1 MKRQLICLL
10 SLLLLSGATTATVA
24 KGKKSKKKAQT
35 TAPAAPAKKQSDYD
49 KLFKDKKVKTSK
61 GGMMTLH
68 LVDDQL
74 LVELPLK
81 TLGRDMMLMSSVA
94 EITDHTDS
102 YVGLSPLRPLQ
113 VKFDTINRSVVLRR
127 DRSQSVVGDN
137 SEGIRR
143 ALEQSNMPAIL
154 GSYKIKAFNA
164 DSTAVVFDMTDL
176 FIGDE
181 SLLTAIDPRSET
193 KLVLRGISFNQKK
206 DRSMLVDVAAFDDN
220 ANITSYIT
228 YDSKIGKTYNKVTTA
243 KLVRSLTLLPE
254 TPMRPRLAD
263 FRLPL
268 NVLGKYNYH
277 SGYKL
282 MDPVYFA
289 TRWRM
294 EPSDQAAYDRGETVE
309 PKEPIVFYIDTTF
322 TAQMSGAITK
332 GILEWNKCFEAI
344 GFKDAIRVK
353 PFPTPQEDPQFS
365 PQNFRYNCIN
375 YVPSLAGDSRVRTY
389 VDPRSGEILR
399 TTVMVCHN
407 MVWEMPFEIF
417 VFTAHADPSV
427 RQRYM
432 PDSTLFEHIKNHFTW
447 LTGVDCFGMSYN
459 LTSSAAFPSDSLRN
473 NPAFTQKYGTTP
485 SMLDI
490 AKYNFIA
497 PIDAVKKGYR
507 ITPTGVGEYDYHVVK
522 CLYKPIPGAKTSE
535 EELKVVEKWVDAT
548 VGNPIYR
555 YENAKDCPDC
565 GANDVGD
572 DDIKNFKYALGNLK
586 YCMENFDKWISDKDD
601 PEYLYRQGLYNYL
614 YRRYKQLLTQVAITA
629 YGVKTY
635 ERKANDPVPNYEF
648 TSYEDQK
655 EALDILYAHRYMPD
669 WVCRPELVRLMG
681 IQRERIEE
689 HKDYVQLLM
698 TATATR
704 LFVYDGQGEDHF
716 DHKRYI
722 RYMFDKLF
730 EKTRK
735 GQKLAD
741 EDFYYQTN
749 FAKTMMASSHVIDR
763 NAKFKNRGGASSTL
777 AAQIADDPSIFDF
790 SDPEACM
797 KAADEL
803 PLLYPVNDVNFGRDE
818 VSAQYGALK
827 YWPVL
832 NTQSTRQLYF
842 GILKELRNVVKPY
855 INTSDRRTREHYR
868 FIYESIN
875 RLID

>member
-1 MKRQLICLL
+1 MKRYLICLL
-10 SLLLLSGATTATVA
+10 SLLLLSGASTATFA
-24 KGKKSKKKAQT
+24 KGRKSKKKAQT
-35 TAPAAPAKKQSDYD
+35 TTAAPVKKQSEYD

-61 GGMMTLH
+61 GGIMTLH
-68 LVDDQL
+68 IVDDKL

-81 TLGRDMMLMSSVA
+81 MLNRDMMLMSSVA

-113 VKFDTINRSVVLRR
+113 VKFDTINRTVLLRR
-127 DRSQSVVGDN
+127 DRSQSVVADN
-137 SEGIRR
+137 GEEIRR
-143 ALEQSNMPAIL
+143 ALAQSNMPAIL

-176 FIGDE
+176 FIGGE

-193 KLVLRGISFNQKK
+193 KLVLRGVSFNQKK
-206 DRSMLVDVAAFDDN
+206 DRSLLTDVAAFDDN
-220 ANITSYIT
+220 ATVTSYIT

-243 KLVRSLTLLPE
+243 KLVRSLALLPE

-277 SGYKL
+277 SDYKL
-282 MDPVYFA
+282 MNPVYFA

-294 EPSDQAAYDRGETVE
+294 EPSDQAAYDRGEAVE
-309 PKEPIVFYIDTTF
+309 PKAPVVFYIDTTF
-322 TAQMSGAITK
+322 TAQMSAAITK

-344 GFKDAIRVK
+344 GFKNAIRVR
-353 PFPTPQEDPQFS
+353 PFPTPEEDPQFS

-375 YVPSLAGDSRVRTY
+375 YVPSLTGDTRVRTY

-407 MVWEMPFEIF
+407 MTWEMPFEIF

-432 PDSTLFEHIKNHFTW
+432 PDSTLFEHVKNHFTW

-459 LTSSAAFPSDSLRN
+459 LTSSAAFPSDSLRHN
-473 NPAFTQKYGTTP
+473 AAFTRKYGTTP

-497 PIDAVKKGYR
+497 PIDAVEKGFR

-522 CLYKPIPGAKTSE
+522 CLYKPVPEAKTSE
-535 EELKVVEKWVDAT
+535 EELKVIEKWVDAT
-548 VGNPIYR
+548 VGNPVYR

-572 DDIKNFKYALGNLK
+572 DDIKNFKYALENLK
-586 YCMENFDKWISDKDD
+586 YCMDNFDKWISDEDD
-601 PEYLYRQGLYNYL
+601 PEYLYRNGLYNYL
-614 YRRYKQLLTQVAITA
+614 YRRYKQVLTQVAITA

-635 ERKANDPVPNYEF
+635 ERKANDPVPSYEF
-648 TSYEDQK
+648 TPYAEQK

-669 WVCRPELVRLMG
+669 WVHRPELVRLMG

-689 HKDYVQLLM
+689 HKDYLSLLM
-698 TATATR
+698 NATATR
-704 LFVYDGQGEDHF
+704 LFVYEGQGKDHF

-735 GQKLAD
+735 GQRLAD
-741 EDFYYQTN
+741 EDFYYQMN
-749 FAKTMMASSHVIDR
+749 FAKTMMASSKMVDR
-763 NAKFKNRGGASSTL
+763 KAKYQNRSASALT
-777 AAQIADDPSIFDF
+777 AQIADDPKVLDF
-790 SDPEACM
+790 SDPEACL
-797 KAADEL
+797 KAVEEM
-803 PLLYPVNDVNFGRDE
+803 PLLYSMNDVDFGRDE

-827 YWPVL
+827 KWPVL
-832 NTQSTRQLYF
+832 NTQSTRQLYY
-842 GILKELRNVVKPY
+842 GILKELRQVVKPY
-855 INTSDRRTREHYR
+855 INSGDRRTREHYR

>member
-1 MKRQLICLL
+1 MKRYLICLL
-10 SLLLLSGATTATVA
+10 SLLLLSGASTATFA
-24 KGKKSKKKAQT
+24 KGRKSKKKAQT
-35 TAPAAPAKKQSDYD
+35 TTAAAPVKKQSEYD

-61 GGMMTLH
+61 GGIMTLH
-68 LVDDQL
+68 IVDDKL

-81 TLGRDMMLMSSVA
+81 MLNRDMMLMSSVA

-113 VKFDTINRSVVLRR
+113 VKFDTINRTVLLRR
-127 DRSQSVVGDN
+127 DRNQSVVADN
-137 SEGIRR
+137 GEEIRR
-143 ALEQSNMPAIL
+143 ALAQSNMPAIL

-176 FIGDE
+176 FIGGE

-193 KLVLRGISFNQKK
+193 KLVLRGVSFNQKK
-206 DRSMLVDVAAFDDN
+206 DRSLLTDVAAFDDN
-220 ANITSYIT
+220 ATVTSYIT

-243 KLVRSLTLLPE
+243 KLVRSLALLPE

-277 SGYKL
+277 SDYKL
-282 MDPVYFA
+282 MNPVYFA

-294 EPSDQAAYDRGETVE
+294 EPSDQAAYDRGEAVE
-309 PKEPIVFYIDTTF
+309 PKAPVVFYIDTTF
-322 TAQMSGAITK
+322 TAQMSAAITK

-344 GFKDAIRVK
+344 GFKNAIRVR
-353 PFPTPQEDPQFS
+353 PFPTPEEDPQFS

-375 YVPSLAGDSRVRTY
+375 YVPSLTGDTRVRTY

-407 MVWEMPFEIF
+407 MTWEMPFEIF

-432 PDSTLFEHIKNHFTW
+432 PDSTLFEHVKNHFTW

-459 LTSSAAFPSDSLRN
+459 LTSSAAFSSDSLRHN
-473 NPAFTQKYGTTP
+473 AAFTRKYGTTP

-497 PIDAVKKGYR
+497 PIDAVEKGFR
-507 ITPTGVGEYDYHVVK
+507 ITPTGVGEYDYHIVK
-522 CLYKPIPGAKTSE
+522 CLYKPVPEAKTSE
-535 EELKVVEKWVDAT
+535 EELKVIEKWVDAT
-548 VGNPIYR
+548 VGNPVYR

-565 GANDVGD
+565 GANDVGN
-572 DDIKNFKYALGNLK
+572 DDIKNFKYALGNLR
-586 YCMENFDKWISDKDD
+586 YCMENFDKWISDEDD
-601 PEYLYRQGLYNYL
+601 PEYLYRNGIYNYL

-635 ERKANDPVPNYEF
+635 ERKANDPVPSYEF
-648 TSYEDQK
+648 TPYAEQK
-655 EALDILYAHRYMPD
+655 EALDILYANRYMPD
-669 WVCRPELVRLMG
+669 WVQRPELVRLMG

-689 HKDYVQLLM
+689 HKDYLSLLM
-698 TATATR
+698 NATATR
-704 LFVYDGQGEDHF
+704 LFIYEGQGKDHF

-735 GQKLAD
+735 GQKLSD

-749 FAKTMMASSHVIDR
+749 FAKTMMASSKIVDR
-763 NAKFKNRGGASSTL
+763 KAKYRDGSASAL
-777 AAQIADDPSIFDF
+777 AAQIAGDPKVFDF

-797 KAADEL
+797 KALDEM
-803 PLLYPVNDVNFGRDE
+803 PLLYSTNGVDFGRDE
-818 VSAQYGALK
+818 VGAQYGALK
-827 YWPVL
+827 YWPVI
-832 NTQSTRQLYF
+832 NTQSTRQLYY
-842 GILKELRNVVKPY
+842 GILKELRQIVKPH
-855 INTSDRRTREHYR
+855 INSSDRRTREHYR
-868 FIYESIN
+868 FIYESIS

>member
-1 MKRQLICLL
+1 MKRYLICLL
-10 SLLLLSGATTATVA
+10 SLLLLSGVSTATFA

-35 TAPAAPAKKQSDYD
+35 TTAAAPAKKQSEYD
-49 KLFKDKKVKTSK
+49 KLFKDKQVKTSK
-61 GGMMTLH
+61 GGIMTLH
-68 LVDDQL
+68 IVDDKL
-74 LVELPLK
+74 FVELPLK
-81 TLGRDMMLMSSVA
+81 MLNRDMMLMSSVA

-113 VKFDTINRSVVLRR
+113 VKFDTINRTVLLRR
-127 DRSQSVVGDN
+127 DRSQSVVADN
-137 SEGIRR
+137 GEEIRR
-143 ALEQSNMPAIL
+143 ALAQSNMPAIL

-176 FIGDE
+176 FIGNE

-193 KLVLRGISFNQKK
+193 KLVLRGVSFNQKK
-206 DRSMLVDVAAFDDN
+206 DRSMLTDVAAFDDN
-220 ANITSYIT
+220 ATVTSYIT

-243 KLVRSLTLLPE
+243 KLVRSLALLPE

-277 SGYKL
+277 SDYKL

-294 EPSDQAAYDRGETVE
+294 EPSDQAAYDRGEAVE
-309 PKEPIVFYIDTTF
+309 PKAPVVFYIDTTF
-322 TAQMSGAITK
+322 TAQMSAAITK

-344 GFKDAIRVK
+344 GFKNAIRVR
-353 PFPTPQEDPQFS
+353 PFPTPEEDPQFS

-375 YVPSLAGDSRVRTY
+375 YVPSLTGDTRVRTY

-407 MVWEMPFEIF
+407 MTWEMPFEIF

-459 LTSSAAFPSDSLRN
+459 LTSSAAFSSDSLRHN
-473 NPAFTQKYGTTP
+473 AAFTRKYGTTP

-497 PIDAVKKGYR
+497 PIDAVKKGFR
-507 ITPTGVGEYDYHVVK
+507 ITPVGVGEYDYHVVK
-522 CLYKPIPGAKTSE
+522 CLYKPVPEAKTSE
-535 EELKVVEKWVDAT
+535 EELKVIEKWVDAT
-548 VGNPIYR
+548 VGNPVYR

-572 DDIKNFKYALGNLK
+572 DDIKNFKYALGNLQ
-586 YCMENFDKWISDKDD
+586 YCMENFDKWISDEDD
-601 PEYLYRQGLYNYL
+601 PEYLYRNGIYNYL

-635 ERKANDPVPNYEF
+635 ERKANDPVPSYEF
-648 TSYEDQK
+648 TPYAEQK
-655 EALDILYAHRYMPD
+655 EALDILYANRYMPD
-669 WVCRPELVRLMG
+669 WVQRPELVRLMG

-689 HKDYVQLLM
+689 HKDYLSLLM
-698 TATATR
+698 NATATR
-704 LFVYDGQGEDHF
+704 LFIYEGQGKEHF

-735 GQKLAD
+735 GQKLSD

-749 FAKTMMASSHVIDR
+749 FAKTMMLSSKIVDRKAKYRDGSAS
-763 NAKFKNRGGASSTL
+763 AL
-777 AAQIADDPSIFDF
+777 AAQIAGDPKVLDF
-790 SDPEACM
+790 SDPETCM
-797 KAADEL
+797 KTVEEM
-803 PLLYPVNDVNFGRDE
+803 PLLYSMNDVDFGRDE

-827 YWPVL
+827 KWPVI
-832 NTQSTRQLYF
+832 NTQSTRQLYY
-842 GILKELRNVVKPY
+842 GILKELRQVVMPY
-855 INTSDRRTREHYR
+855 INSSDRRTREHYR

>member
-1 MKRQLICLL
+1 MKRYLICLL
-10 SLLLLSGATTATVA
+10 SLLLLSGASTATFA
-24 KGKKSKKKAQT
+24 KGRKSKKKAQT
-35 TAPAAPAKKQSDYD
+35 TTAAAPVKKQSEYD

-61 GGMMTLH
+61 GGIMTLH
-68 LVDDQL
+68 IVDDKL

-81 TLGRDMMLMSSVA
+81 MLNRDMMLMSSVA

-113 VKFDTINRSVVLRR
+113 VKFDTINRTVLLRR
-127 DRSQSVVGDN
+127 DRSQSVVADN
-137 SEGIRR
+137 GEEIRR
-143 ALEQSNMPAIL
+143 ALAQSNMPAIL

-176 FIGDE
+176 FIGGE

-193 KLVLRGISFNQKK
+193 KLVLRGVSFNQKK
-206 DRSMLVDVAAFDDN
+206 DRSLLTDVAAFDDN
-220 ANITSYIT
+220 ATVTSYIT
-228 YDSKIGKTYNKVTTA
+228 SDSKIGKTYNKVTTA
-243 KLVRSLTLLPE
+243 KLVRSLALLPE

-277 SGYKL
+277 SDYKL
-282 MDPVYFA
+282 MTPVYFA

-294 EPSDQAAYDRGETVE
+294 EPSDQAAYDRGEAVE
-309 PKEPIVFYIDTTF
+309 PKAPVVFYIDTTF
-322 TAQMSGAITK
+322 TAQMSAAITK

-344 GFKDAIRVK
+344 GFKNAIRVR
-353 PFPTPQEDPQFS
+353 PFPTPEEDPQFS

-375 YVPSLAGDSRVRTY
+375 YVPSLTGDTRVRTY

-407 MVWEMPFEIF
+407 MTWEMPFEIF

-432 PDSTLFEHIKNHFTW
+432 PDSTLFEHVKNHFTW

-459 LTSSAAFPSDSLRN
+459 LTSSAAFPSDSLRHN
-473 NPAFTQKYGTTP
+473 AAFTRKYGTTP

-497 PIDAVKKGYR
+497 PIDAVEKGFR

-522 CLYKPIPGAKTSE
+522 CLYKPVPEAKTSE
-535 EELKVVEKWVDAT
+535 EELKVIEKWVDAT
-548 VGNPIYR
+548 VGNPVYR

-565 GANDVGD
+565 GANEVGN
-572 DDIKNFKYALGNLK
+572 DDIKNFKYALGNLR
-586 YCMENFDKWISDKDD
+586 YCMENFDKWISDEDD
-601 PEYLYRQGLYNYL
+601 PEYLYRNGIYNYL

-635 ERKANDPVPNYEF
+635 ERKANDPVPSYEF
-648 TSYEDQK
+648 TPYAEQK
-655 EALDILYAHRYMPD
+655 EALDILYANRYMPD
-669 WVCRPELVRLMG
+669 WVQRPELVRLMG

-689 HKDYVQLLM
+689 HKDYLSLLM
-698 TATATR
+698 NATATR
-704 LFVYDGQGEDHF
+704 LFIYEGQGKDHF

-735 GQKLAD
+735 GQKLSD

-749 FAKTMMASSHVIDR
+749 FAKTMMASSKIVDR
-763 NAKFKNRGGASSTL
+763 KAKYRDGSASAL
-777 AAQIADDPSIFDF
+777 AAQIAGDPKVLDF

-797 KAADEL
+797 KTVEEM
-803 PLLYPVNDVNFGRDE
+803 PLLYSMNDVDFGRDE
-818 VSAQYGALK
+818 VNAQYGALK
-827 YWPVL
+827 RWPVI
-832 NTQSTRQLYF
+832 NTQSTRQLYY
-842 GILKELRNVVKPY
+842 GILKELRQVVKPY
-855 INTSDRRTREHYR
+855 INSSDRRTREHYR

-875 RLID
+875 QLID

>member
-1 MKRQLICLL
+1 MKRYLIFLL
-10 SLLLLSGATTATVA
+10 SLLLLAGVSTSAEA
-24 KGKKSKKKAQT
+24 KGRKSKKKAAT
-35 TAPAAPAKKQSDYD
+35 EAAPVKKPTDYE
-49 KLFKDKKVKTSK
+49 KLFKDKTVRTSK

-68 LVDDQL
+68 LVDDKL

-81 TLGRDMMLMSSVA
+81 MLRRDMMLMSSVA

-127 DRSQSVVGDN
+127 DRSQSVVADN
-137 SEGIRR
+137 GAEIRR
-143 ALEQSNMPAIL
+143 ALAHSNIPAIL
-154 GSYKIKAFNA
+154 GSYEIKAYNA

-176 FIGDE
+176 FIGSE
-181 SLLTAIDPRSET
+181 SLLMAIDPRSET
-193 KLVLRGISFNQKK
+193 KLVLRGVAFNQKK
-206 DRSMLVDVAAFDDN
+206 ERSMLTDVAAFEDN
-220 ANITSYIT
+220 ATVTSYIT
-228 YDSKIGKTYNKVTTA
+228 YDSKIGKYYNKVTTA
-243 KLVRSLTLLPE
+243 KLVRSLALLPE
-254 TPMRPRLAD
+254 EPMRPRLAD
-263 FRLPL
+263 YRLPL

-277 SGYKL
+277 SDYRL
-282 MDPVYFA
+282 MNPVYFA
-289 TRWRM
+289 TRWRL
-294 EPSDQAAYDRGETVE
+294 EPSDSEAYGRGEAVE
-309 PKEPIVFYIDTTF
+309 PRKPITFYIDTTF
-322 TAQMSGAITK
+322 TAQMSAAITK

-353 PFPTPQEDPQFS
+353 PFPRPEEDPQFS

-375 YVPSLAGDSRVRTY
+375 YVPSLAGDTRVRTY

-407 MVWEMPFEIF
+407 FVWEMPFEIF

-432 PDSTLFEHIKNHFTW
+432 PDSTLFEHVKNHFTW

-473 NPAFTQKYGTTP
+473 NAAFTRKYGTTP

-497 PIDAVKKGYR
+497 PVDAVKKGYR

-522 CLYKPIPGAKTSE
+522 CLYKPIPEAKTPE
-535 EELKVVEKWVDAT
+535 EELKVIEKWVDAT

-572 DDIKNFKYALGNLK
+572 DDLKNFEYALENLR
-586 YCMENFDKWISDKDD
+586 YCMENFESWISDEDD
-601 PEYLYRQGLYNYL
+601 PEYLYRQGIYNYL
-614 YRRYKQLLTQVAITA
+614 YRRYKQLLTQVAISA

-635 ERKANDPVPNYEF
+635 EKKAGDPVPSYEF
-648 TSYEDQK
+648 MTYERQK
-655 EALDILYAHRYMPD
+655 KALDLLYANRYMPA
-669 WVCRPELVRLMG
+669 WVVRPNLVRQIE
-681 IQRERIEE
+681 IQRDRIEE

-704 LFVYDGQGEDHF
+704 LFIYDGLGDDHF

-735 GQKLAD
+735 GQPLAD
-741 EDFYYQTN
+741 EDFYYQIN
-749 FAKTMMASSHVIDR
+749 FAKTMMKSSHIVDR
-763 NAKFKNRGGASSTL
+763 NAKYRQAS
-777 AAQIADDPSIFDF
+777 AAALSDCLLSDPQIPDF
-790 SDPEACM
+790 SDVEGCVKQVEQM
-797 KAADEL
+797 
-803 PLLYPVNDVNFGRDE
+803 PLLYSLDDE
-818 VSAQYGALK
+818 RFDSLETRAQYGELK
-827 YWPVL
+827 YWPVI
-832 NTQSTRQLYF
+832 NTQSTRQLYY
-842 GILKELRNVVKPY
+842 GILKEMRTLVKPY
-855 INTSDRRTREHYR
+855 INSRDQRTREHYR
-868 FIYESIN
+868 FIYDSIT

>member
-1 MKRQLICLL
+1 MKRYLICLL
-10 SLLLLSGATTATVA
+10 SLLLLSGASTATFA
-24 KGKKSKKKAQT
+24 KGRKSKKKAQT
-35 TAPAAPAKKQSDYD
+35 TTAAAPVKKQSEYD

-61 GGMMTLH
+61 GGIMTLH
-68 LVDDQL
+68 IVDDKL

-81 TLGRDMMLMSSVA
+81 MLNRDMMLMSSVA
-94 EITDHTDS
+94 EITDR

-113 VKFDTINRSVVLRR
+113 VKFDTINRTVLLRR
-127 DRSQSVVGDN
+127 DRSQSVVADN
-137 SEGIRR
+137 GEEIRR
-143 ALEQSNMPAIL
+143 ALAQSNMPAIL

-176 FIGDE
+176 FIGGE

-193 KLVLRGISFNQKK
+193 KLVLRGVSFNQKK
-206 DRSMLVDVAAFDDN
+206 DRSLLTDVAAFDDN
-220 ANITSYIT
+220 ATVTSYIT

-243 KLVRSLTLLPE
+243 KLVRSLALLPE

-268 NVLGKYNYH
+268 HVLGKYNYH
-277 SGYKL
+277 SDYKL
-282 MDPVYFA
+282 MNPVYFA

-294 EPSDQAAYDRGETVE
+294 EPSDQAAYDRGEAVE
-309 PKEPIVFYIDTTF
+309 PKAPVVFYIDTTF
-322 TAQMSGAITK
+322 TAQMSAAITK

-344 GFKDAIRVK
+344 GFKNAIRVR
-353 PFPTPQEDPQFS
+353 PFPTPEEDPQFS

-375 YVPSLAGDSRVRTY
+375 YVPSLTGDTRVRTY

-407 MVWEMPFEIF
+407 MTWEMPFEIF

-432 PDSTLFEHIKNHFTW
+432 PDSTLFEHVKNHFTW
-447 LTGVDCFGMSYN
+447 LTGIDCFGMSYN
-459 LTSSAAFPSDSLRN
+459 LTSSAAFPSDSLRHN
-473 NPAFTQKYGTTP
+473 AAFTRKYGTTP

-497 PIDAVKKGYR
+497 PIDAVEKGFR

-522 CLYKPIPGAKTSE
+522 CLYKPVPEAKTSE
-535 EELKVVEKWVDAT
+535 EELKVIEKWVDAT
-548 VGNPIYR
+548 VGNPVYR

-572 DDIKNFKYALGNLK
+572 DDIKNFKYALGNLR
-586 YCMENFDKWISDKDD
+586 YCMENFDKWISDEDD
-601 PEYLYRQGLYNYL
+601 PEYLYRNGIYNYL

-635 ERKANDPVPNYEF
+635 ERKANDPVPSYEF
-648 TSYEDQK
+648 TPYAAQK
-655 EALDILYAHRYMPD
+655 EALYANRYMPD
-669 WVCRPELVRLMG
+669 WVQRPELVRLMG

-689 HKDYVQLLM
+689 HKDYLSLLM
-698 TATATR
+698 NATATR
-704 LFVYDGQGEDHF
+704 LFIYEGRGKEHF
-716 DHKRYI
+716 DHARYI

-735 GQKLAD
+735 GQKLSD

-749 FAKTMMASSHVIDR
+749 FAKTMMASSKIVDR
-763 NAKFKNRGGASSTL
+763 NAKYRNGSASAL
-777 AAQIADDPSIFDF
+777 AAQIAGDPKVFDF

-797 KAADEL
+797 KALDEM
-803 PLLYPVNDVNFGRDE
+803 PLLYSTNGVDFGRDE
-818 VSAQYGALK
+818 VGAQYGALK
-827 YWPVL
+827 YWPVI
-832 NTQSTRQLYF
+832 NTQSTRQLYY
-842 GILKELRNVVKPY
+842 GILKELRQIVKPH
-855 INTSDRRTREHYR
+855 INSSDRRTREHYR
-868 FIYESIN
+868 FIYESIS

>member
-1 MKRQLICLL
+1 MKRYLICLL
-10 SLLLLSGATTATVA
+10 SLLLLSGATTATFA

-35 TAPAAPAKKQSDYD
+35 TAAAPAKKQSEYD
-49 KLFKDKKVKTSK
+49 KLFKGKQVKTSK

-68 LVDDQL
+68 IVDDKL
-74 LVELPLK
+74 FVELPLK
-81 TLGRDMMLMSSVA
+81 MLNRDMMLMSSVA

-113 VKFDTINRSVVLRR
+113 VKFDTINRTVLLRR
-127 DRSQSVVGDN
+127 DRNQSVVADN
-137 SEGIRR
+137 GAEIRR
-143 ALEQSNMPAIL
+143 ALAQSNMPAIL

-176 FIGDE
+176 FIGGE

-193 KLVLRGISFNQKK
+193 KLVLRGVSFNQKK
-206 DRSMLVDVAAFDDN
+206 DRSMLTDVAAFDDN
-220 ANITSYIT
+220 ATVTSYIT
-228 YDSKIGKTYNKVTTA
+228 YDSKIGKSYNKVTTA
-243 KLVRSLTLLPE
+243 KLVRSLALLPE

-268 NVLGKYNYH
+268 NVLGKYNYRP
-277 SGYKL
+277 GYNL

-294 EPSDQAAYDRGETVE
+294 EPSDQAAYDRGEAVE
-309 PKEPIVFYIDTTF
+309 PKAPVTFYIDTTF
-322 TAQMSGAITK
+322 TAQMSAAITK

-344 GFKDAIRVK
+344 GFKNAIRVK

-375 YVPSLAGDSRVRTY
+375 YVPSLTGDTRVRTY

-459 LTSSAAFPSDSLRN
+459 LTSSAAFPSDSLRHN
-473 NPAFTQKYGTTP
+473 AAFTQKYGTTP

-490 AKYNFIA
+490 ATYNFIA
-497 PIDAVKKGYR
+497 PIDAVKKGFR
-507 ITPTGVGEYDYHVVK
+507 ITPVGVGEYDYHVVK
-522 CLYKPIPGAKTSE
+522 CLYKPIPEAKTSE

-548 VGNPIYR
+548 VGNPVYR

-572 DDIKNFKYALGNLK
+572 NDIKNFKYALGNLR
-586 YCMENFDKWISDKDD
+586 YCMENFDKWISDEDD
-601 PEYLYRQGLYNYL
+601 PEYLYRNGLYNYL

-635 ERKANDPVPNYEF
+635 ERKANDPVPSYEF
-648 TSYEDQK
+648 TPYAEQK
-655 EALDILYAHRYMPD
+655 EALDILYANRYMPD
-669 WVCRPELVRLMG
+669 WVQRPELVRLMG

-689 HKDYVQLLM
+689 HKDYLQLLM

-704 LFVYDGQGEDHF
+704 LFIYDGQGKTSF
-716 DHKRYI
+716 DHDRYI

-735 GQKLAD
+735 GQRLAD
-741 EDFYYQTN
+741 EDFYYQMN
-749 FAKTMMASSHVIDR
+749 FAKTMMASSKMVDR
-763 NAKFKNRGGASSTL
+763 KAKYQNRSASALT
-777 AAQIADDPSIFDF
+777 AQIADDPKVLDF
-790 SDPEACM
+790 SAPEACL
-797 KAADEL
+797 KAVEEM
-803 PLLYPVNDVNFGRDE
+803 PLLYSMNDVDFGRDE

-827 YWPVL
+827 KCPVI
-832 NTQSTRQLYF
+832 NTQSTRQLYY
-842 GILKELRNVVKPY
+842 GILKELRQVVKPY
-855 INTSDRRTREHYR
+855 INSGDRRTREHYR

>member
-1 MKRQLICLL
+1 MKRYLICLL
-10 SLLLLSGATTATVA
+10 SLLLLSGVSTATFA

-35 TAPAAPAKKQSDYD
+35 TTAAAPAKKQSEYD
-49 KLFKDKKVKTSK
+49 KLFKDKQVKTSK
-61 GGMMTLH
+61 GGIMTLH
-68 LVDDQL
+68 IVDDKL
-74 LVELPLK
+74 FVELPLK
-81 TLGRDMMLMSSVA
+81 MLNRDMMLMSSVA

-113 VKFDTINRSVVLRR
+113 VKFDTINRTVLLRR
-127 DRSQSVVGDN
+127 DRSQSVVADN
-137 SEGIRR
+137 GEEIRR
-143 ALEQSNMPAIL
+143 ALAQSNMPAIL

-176 FIGDE
+176 FIGNE

-193 KLVLRGISFNQKK
+193 KLVLRGVSFNQKK
-206 DRSMLVDVAAFDDN
+206 DRSMLTDVAAFDDN
-220 ANITSYIT
+220 ATVTSYIT

-243 KLVRSLTLLPE
+243 KLVRSLALLPE

-277 SGYKL
+277 SDYKL

-294 EPSDQAAYDRGETVE
+294 EPSDQAAYDRGEAVE
-309 PKEPIVFYIDTTF
+309 PKAPVVFYIDTTF
-322 TAQMSGAITK
+322 TAQMSAAITK

-344 GFKDAIRVK
+344 GFKNAIRVR
-353 PFPTPQEDPQFS
+353 PFPTPEEDPQFS

-375 YVPSLAGDSRVRTY
+375 YVPSLTGDTRVRTY

-407 MVWEMPFEIF
+407 MTWEMPFEIF

-459 LTSSAAFPSDSLRN
+459 LTSSAAFSSDSLRHN
-473 NPAFTQKYGTTP
+473 AAFTQKYGTTP

-497 PIDAVKKGYR
+497 PIDAVKKGFR
-507 ITPTGVGEYDYHVVK
+507 ITPVGVGEYDYHVVK
-522 CLYKPIPGAKTSE
+522 CLYKPVPEAKTSE
-535 EELKVVEKWVDAT
+535 EELKVIEKWVDAT
-548 VGNPIYR
+548 VGNPVYR

-572 DDIKNFKYALGNLK
+572 DDIKNFKYALGNLQ
-586 YCMENFDKWISDKDD
+586 YCMENFDKWISDEDD
-601 PEYLYRQGLYNYL
+601 PEYLYRNGIYNYL

-635 ERKANDPVPNYEF
+635 ERKANDPVPSYEF
-648 TSYEDQK
+648 TPYAEQK
-655 EALDILYAHRYMPD
+655 EALDILYANRYMPD
-669 WVCRPELVRLMG
+669 WVQRPELVRLMG

-689 HKDYVQLLM
+689 HKDYLSLLM
-698 TATATR
+698 NAPATR
-704 LFVYDGQGEDHF
+704 LFIYEGQGKDHF

-735 GQKLAD
+735 GQKLSD

-749 FAKTMMASSHVIDR
+749 FAKTMMASSKIVDR
-763 NAKFKNRGGASSTL
+763 KAKYRDGSASAL
-777 AAQIADDPSIFDF
+777 AAQIAGDPKVLDF

-797 KAADEL
+797 KTVEEM
-803 PLLYPVNDVNFGRDE
+803 PLLYSMNDVDFGRDE

-827 YWPVL
+827 KWPVI
-832 NTQSTRQLYF
+832 NTQSTRQLYY
-842 GILKELRNVVKPY
+842 GILKELRQVVKPY
-855 INTSDRRTREHYR
+855 INSSDRRTREHYR

>member
-1 MKRQLICLL
+1 MKRYLICLL
-10 SLLLLSGATTATVA
+10 SLLLLSGVSTATFA

-35 TAPAAPAKKQSDYD
+35 TTAAAPAKKQSEYD
-49 KLFKDKKVKTSK
+49 KLFKDKQVKTSK
-61 GGMMTLH
+61 GGIMTLH
-68 LVDDQL
+68 IVDDKL

-81 TLGRDMMLMSSVA
+81 MLNRDMMLMSSVA

-113 VKFDTINRSVVLRR
+113 VKFDTINRTVLLRR
-127 DRSQSVVGDN
+127 DRNQSVVADN
-137 SEGIRR
+137 GAEIRR
-143 ALEQSNMPAIL
+143 ALAQSNMPAIL

-176 FIGDE
+176 FIGGE

-193 KLVLRGISFNQKK
+193 KLVLRGVSFNQKK
-206 DRSMLVDVAAFDDN
+206 DRSMLTDVAAFDDN
-220 ANITSYIT
+220 ATVTSYIT

-243 KLVRSLTLLPE
+243 KLVRSLALLPE

-277 SGYKL
+277 SDYKL

-294 EPSDQAAYDRGETVE
+294 EPSDQAAYDRGEAVE
-309 PKEPIVFYIDTTF
+309 PKAPVVFYIDTTF
-322 TAQMSGAITK
+322 TAQMSAAITK

-344 GFKDAIRVK
+344 GFKNAIRVR
-353 PFPTPQEDPQFS
+353 PFPTPEEDPQFS

-375 YVPSLAGDSRVRTY
+375 YVPSLTGDTRVRTY

-407 MVWEMPFEIF
+407 MTWEMPFEIF

-459 LTSSAAFPSDSLRN
+459 LTSSAAFSSDSLRHN
-473 NPAFTQKYGTTP
+473 AAFTQKYGTTP

-497 PIDAVKKGYR
+497 PIDAVKKGFR
-507 ITPTGVGEYDYHVVK
+507 ITPVGVGEYDYHVVK
-522 CLYKPIPGAKTSE
+522 CLYKPVPEAKTSE
-535 EELKVVEKWVDAT
+535 EELKVIEKWVDAT
-548 VGNPIYR
+548 VGNPVYR

-586 YCMENFDKWISDKDD
+586 YCMENFDKWISDEDD
-601 PEYLYRQGLYNYL
+601 PEYLYRNGIYNYL

-635 ERKANDPVPNYEF
+635 ERKANDPVPSYEF
-648 TSYEDQK
+648 TPYAEQK
-655 EALDILYAHRYMPD
+655 EALDILYANRYMPD
-669 WVCRPELVRLMG
+669 WVQRPELVRLMG

-689 HKDYVQLLM
+689 HKDYLSLLM
-698 TATATR
+698 NATATR
-704 LFVYDGQGEDHF
+704 LFIYEGQGKDHF

-735 GQKLAD
+735 GQKLSD

-749 FAKTMMASSHVIDR
+749 FAKTMMASSKIVDR
-763 NAKFKNRGGASSTL
+763 KAKYRDGSASAL
-777 AAQIADDPSIFDF
+777 AAQIAGDPKVLDF

-797 KAADEL
+797 KTVEEM
-803 PLLYPVNDVNFGRDE
+803 PLLYSMNDVDFGRDE

-827 YWPVL
+827 KWPVI
-832 NTQSTRQLYF
+832 NTQSTRQLYY
-842 GILKELRNVVKPY
+842 GILKELRQVVKPY
-855 INTSDRRTREHYR
+855 INSSDRRTREHYR

>member
-1 MKRQLICLL
+1 MKRYLICLL
-10 SLLLLSGATTATVA
+10 SLLLLSGVSTATFA

-35 TAPAAPAKKQSDYD
+35 TTAAAPAKKQSEYD
-49 KLFKDKKVKTSK
+49 KLFKDKQVKTSK
-61 GGMMTLH
+61 GGIMTLH
-68 LVDDQL
+68 IVDDKL
-74 LVELPLK
+74 FVELPLK
-81 TLGRDMMLMSSVA
+81 MLNRDMMLMSSVA

-113 VKFDTINRSVVLRR
+113 VKFDTINRTVLLRR
-127 DRSQSVVGDN
+127 DRSQSVVADN
-137 SEGIRR
+137 GAEIRR
-143 ALEQSNMPAIL
+143 ALAQSNMPAIL

-176 FIGDE
+176 FIGNE

-193 KLVLRGISFNQKK
+193 KLVLRGVSFNQKK
-206 DRSMLVDVAAFDDN
+206 DRSMLTDVAAFDDN
-220 ANITSYIT
+220 ATVTSYIT

-243 KLVRSLTLLPE
+243 KLVRSLALLPE

-277 SGYKL
+277 SDYKL

-294 EPSDQAAYDRGETVE
+294 EPSDQAAYDRGEAVE
-309 PKEPIVFYIDTTF
+309 PKAPVVFYIDTTF
-322 TAQMSGAITK
+322 TAQMSAAITK

-344 GFKDAIRVK
+344 GFKNAIRVR
-353 PFPTPQEDPQFS
+353 PFPTPEEDPQFS

-375 YVPSLAGDSRVRTY
+375 YVPSLTGDTRVRTY

-407 MVWEMPFEIF
+407 MTWEMPFEIF

-459 LTSSAAFPSDSLRN
+459 LTSSAAFSSDSLRHN
-473 NPAFTQKYGTTP
+473 AAFTQKYGTTP

-497 PIDAVKKGYR
+497 PIDAVKKGFR
-507 ITPTGVGEYDYHVVK
+507 ITPVGVGEYDYHVVK
-522 CLYKPIPGAKTSE
+522 CLYKPVPEAKTSE
-535 EELKVVEKWVDAT
+535 EELKVIEKWVDAT
-548 VGNPIYR
+548 VGNPVYR

-586 YCMENFDKWISDKDD
+586 YCMENFDKWISDEDD
-601 PEYLYRQGLYNYL
+601 PEYLYRNGIYNYL

-635 ERKANDPVPNYEF
+635 ERKANDPVPSYEF
-648 TSYEDQK
+648 TPYAEQK
-655 EALDILYAHRYMPD
+655 EALDILYANRYMPD
-669 WVCRPELVRLMG
+669 WVQRPELVRLMG

-689 HKDYVQLLM
+689 HKDYLSLLM
-698 TATATR
+698 NATATR
-704 LFVYDGQGEDHF
+704 LFIYEGQGKDHF

-735 GQKLAD
+735 GQKLSD

-749 FAKTMMASSHVIDR
+749 FAKTMMASSKIVDR
-763 NAKFKNRGGASSTL
+763 KAKYRDGSASAL
-777 AAQIADDPSIFDF
+777 AAQIAGDPKVLDF

-797 KAADEL
+797 KTVEEM
-803 PLLYPVNDVNFGRDE
+803 PLLYSMNDVDFGRDE

-827 YWPVL
+827 KWPVI
-832 NTQSTRQLYF
+832 NTQSTRQLYY
-842 GILKELRNVVKPY
+842 GILKELRQVVKPY
-855 INTSDRRTREHYR
+855 INSSDRRTREHYR

>member
-1 MKRQLICLL
+1 MKRYLICLL
-10 SLLLLSGATTATVA
+10 SLLLLSGASTATFA
-24 KGKKSKKKAQT
+24 KGRKSKKKAQT
-35 TAPAAPAKKQSDYD
+35 TTAAAPVKKQSEYD

-61 GGMMTLH
+61 GGIMTLH
-68 LVDDQL
+68 IVDDKL

-81 TLGRDMMLMSSVA
+81 MLNRDMMLMSSVA

-113 VKFDTINRSVVLRR
+113 VKFDTINRTVLLRR
-127 DRSQSVVGDN
+127 DRSQSVVADN
-137 SEGIRR
+137 GEEIRR
-143 ALEQSNMPAIL
+143 ALAQSNMPAIL

-176 FIGDE
+176 FIGGE

-193 KLVLRGISFNQKK
+193 KLVLRGVSFNQKK
-206 DRSMLVDVAAFDDN
+206 DRSLLTDVAAFDDN
-220 ANITSYIT
+220 ATVTSYIT

-243 KLVRSLTLLPE
+243 KLVRSLALLPE

-277 SGYKL
+277 SDYKL
-282 MDPVYFA
+282 MNPVYFA

-294 EPSDQAAYDRGETVE
+294 EPSDQAAYDRGEAVE
-309 PKEPIVFYIDTTF
+309 PKAPVVFYIDTTF
-322 TAQMSGAITK
+322 TAQMSAAITK

-344 GFKDAIRVK
+344 GFKNAIRVR
-353 PFPTPQEDPQFS
+353 PFPTPEEDPQFS

-375 YVPSLAGDSRVRTY
+375 YVPSLTGDTRVRTY

-407 MVWEMPFEIF
+407 MTWEMPFEIF

-432 PDSTLFEHIKNHFTW
+432 PDSTLFEHVKNHFTW

-459 LTSSAAFPSDSLRN
+459 LTSSAAFPSDSLRHN
-473 NPAFTQKYGTTP
+473 AARTRKYGTTP
-485 SMLDI
+485 SMRDI

-497 PIDAVKKGYR
+497 PIDAVEKGFR

-522 CLYKPIPGAKTSE
+522 CLYKPVPEAKTSE
-535 EELKVVEKWVDAT
+535 EELKVIEKWVDAT
-548 VGNPIYR
+548 VGNPVYR

-572 DDIKNFKYALGNLK
+572 DDIKNFKYALGNLR
-586 YCMENFDKWISDKDD
+586 YCMENFDKWISDEDD
-601 PEYLYRQGLYNYL
+601 PEYLYRNGIYNYL

-635 ERKANDPVPNYEF
+635 ERKANDPVPSYEF
-648 TSYEDQK
+648 TPYAEQK
-655 EALDILYAHRYMPD
+655 EALDILYANRYMPD
-669 WVCRPELVRLMG
+669 WVQRPELVRLMG

-689 HKDYVQLLM
+689 HKDYLSLLM
-698 TATATR
+698 NATATR
-704 LFVYDGQGEDHF
+704 LFIYEGRGKEHF
-716 DHKRYI
+716 DHARYI

-735 GQKLAD
+735 GQKLSD

-749 FAKTMMASSHVIDR
+749 FAKTMMASSKIVDR
-763 NAKFKNRGGASSTL
+763 NAKYRNGSASAL
-777 AAQIADDPSIFDF
+777 AAQIAGDPKVFDF

-797 KAADEL
+797 KALDEM
-803 PLLYPVNDVNFGRDE
+803 PLLYSTNGMDFGRDE
-818 VSAQYGALK
+818 VGAQYGALK
-827 YWPVL
+827 YWPVI
-832 NTQSTRQLYF
+832 NTQSTRQLYY
-842 GILKELRNVVKPY
+842 GILKELRQIVKPY
-855 INTSDRRTREHYR
+855 INSSDRRTREHYR
-868 FIYESIN
+868 FIYESIS

>member
-1 MKRQLICLL
+1 MKRYLICLL
-10 SLLLLSGATTATVA
+10 SLLLLSGATTATFA

-35 TAPAAPAKKQSDYD
+35 TAAAPAKKQSEYD
-49 KLFKDKKVKTSK
+49 KLFKGKQVKTSK

-68 LVDDQL
+68 IVDDKL
-74 LVELPLK
+74 FVELPLK
-81 TLGRDMMLMSSVA
+81 MLNRDMMLMSSVA

-113 VKFDTINRSVVLRR
+113 VKFDTINRTVLLRR
-127 DRSQSVVGDN
+127 DRNQSVVADN
-137 SEGIRR
+137 GAEIRR
-143 ALEQSNMPAIL
+143 ALAQSNMPAIL

-176 FIGDE
+176 FIGGE

-193 KLVLRGISFNQKK
+193 KLVLRGIAFNQKK
-206 DRSMLVDVAAFDDN
+206 DRSMLTDVAAFEDN
-220 ANITSYIT
+220 ATITSYIT

-243 KLVRSLTLLPE
+243 KLVRSLALLPE

-277 SGYKL
+277 SDYKL

-294 EPSDQAAYDRGETVE
+294 EPSDQAAYDRGEAVE
-309 PKEPIVFYIDTTF
+309 PKAPVVFYIDTTF
-322 TAQMSGAITK
+322 TAQMSAAITK

-344 GFKDAIRVK
+344 GFKDAIRVR
-353 PFPTPQEDPQFS
+353 PFPTPEEDPQFS

-375 YVPSLAGDSRVRTY
+375 YVPSLTGDARVRTY

-407 MVWEMPFEIF
+407 MTWEMPFEIF

-459 LTSSAAFPSDSLRN
+459 LTSSAAFPSDSLHN
-473 NPAFTQKYGTTP
+473 NAAFTQKYGTTP

-497 PIDAVKKGYR
+497 PIDAVKKGFR
-507 ITPTGVGEYDYHVVK
+507 ITPVGVGEYDYHVVK
-522 CLYKPIPGAKTSE
+522 CLYKPIPEAKTSE
-535 EELKVVEKWVDAT
+535 EELKVIEKWVDAT
-548 VGNPIYR
+548 VGNPVYR

-572 DDIKNFKYALGNLK
+572 DDIKNFKYALENLK
-586 YCMENFDKWISDKDD
+586 YCMDNFDKWISDEDD
-601 PEYLYRQGLYNYL
+601 PEYLYRNGLYTYL
-614 YRRYKQLLTQVAITA
+614 SRRYKQVLTQVAITA

-635 ERKANDPVPNYEF
+635 ERKANDPVPSYEF
-648 TSYEDQK
+648 TPYAEQK

-669 WVCRPELVRLMG
+669 WVHRPELVRLMG

-689 HKDYVQLLM
+689 HKDYLSLLM
-698 TATATR
+698 NATATR
-704 LFVYDGQGEDHF
+704 LFVYEGQGKDHF

-735 GQKLAD
+735 GQRLAD
-741 EDFYYQTN
+741 EDFYYQMN
-749 FAKTMMASSHVIDR
+749 FAKTMMASSKMVDR
-763 NAKFKNRGGASSTL
+763 KAKYQNRSASALT
-777 AAQIADDPSIFDF
+777 AQIADDPKVLDF
-790 SDPEACM
+790 SDPEACL
-797 KAADEL
+797 KAVEEM
-803 PLLYPVNDVNFGRDE
+803 PLLYSMNDVDFGRDE

-827 YWPVL
+827 KWPVL
-832 NTQSTRQLYF
+832 NTQSTRQLYY
-842 GILKELRNVVKPY
+842 GILKELRQVVKPY
-855 INTSDRRTREHYR
+855 INSGDRRTREHYR

>member
-1 MKRQLICLL
+1 MKRYLICLL
-10 SLLLLSGATTATVA
+10 SLLLLSGVSTATFA

-35 TAPAAPAKKQSDYD
+35 TTAAAPAKKQSEYD
-49 KLFKDKKVKTSK
+49 KLFKDKQVKTSK
-61 GGMMTLH
+61 GGIMTLH
-68 LVDDQL
+68 IVDDKL
-74 LVELPLK
+74 FVELPLK
-81 TLGRDMMLMSSVA
+81 MLNRDMMLMSSVA

-113 VKFDTINRSVVLRR
+113 VKFDTINRTVLLRR
-127 DRSQSVVGDN
+127 DRSQSVVADN
-137 SEGIRR
+137 GEEIRR
-143 ALEQSNMPAIL
+143 ALAQSNMPAIL

-176 FIGDE
+176 FIGGE

-193 KLVLRGISFNQKK
+193 KLVLRGVSFNQKK
-206 DRSMLVDVAAFDDN
+206 DRSMLTDVAAFDDN
-220 ANITSYIT
+220 ATVTSYIT

-243 KLVRSLTLLPE
+243 KLVRSLALLPE

-277 SGYKL
+277 SDYKL

-294 EPSDQAAYDRGETVE
+294 EPSDQAAYDRGEAVE
-309 PKEPIVFYIDTTF
+309 PKAPVVFYIDTTF
-322 TAQMSGAITK
+322 TAQMSAAITK

-344 GFKDAIRVK
+344 GFKNAIRVR
-353 PFPTPQEDPQFS
+353 PFPTPEEDPQFS

-375 YVPSLAGDSRVRTY
+375 YVPSLTGDTRVRTY

-407 MVWEMPFEIF
+407 MTWEMPFEIF

-432 PDSTLFEHIKNHFTW
+432 PDSTLFEHIKNHCTW

-459 LTSSAAFPSDSLRN
+459 LTSSAAFSSDSLRHN
-473 NPAFTQKYGTTP
+473 AAFTQKYGTTP

-497 PIDAVKKGYR
+497 PIDAVKKGFR
-507 ITPTGVGEYDYHVVK
+507 ITPVGVGEYDYHVVK
-522 CLYKPIPGAKTSE
+522 CLYKPVPEAKTSE
-535 EELKVVEKWVDAT
+535 EELKVIEKWVDAT
-548 VGNPIYR
+548 VGNPVYR

-572 DDIKNFKYALGNLK
+572 DDIKNFKYALGNLQ
-586 YCMENFDKWISDKDD
+586 YCMENFDKWISDEDD
-601 PEYLYRQGLYNYL
+601 PEYLYRNGIYNYL

-635 ERKANDPVPNYEF
+635 ERKANDPVPSYEF
-648 TSYEDQK
+648 TPYAEQK
-655 EALDILYAHRYMPD
+655 EALDILYANRYMPD
-669 WVCRPELVRLMG
+669 WVQRPELVRLMG

-689 HKDYVQLLM
+689 HKDYLSLLM
-698 TATATR
+698 NATATR
-704 LFVYDGQGEDHF
+704 LFIYEGQGKEHF
-716 DHKRYI
+716 DHARYI

-735 GQKLAD
+735 GQKLSD

-749 FAKTMMASSHVIDR
+749 FAKTMMLSSKIVDRKAKYRDGSAS
-763 NAKFKNRGGASSTL
+763 AL
-777 AAQIADDPSIFDF
+777 AAQIAGDPKVLDF

-797 KAADEL
+797 KTVEEM
-803 PLLYPVNDVNFGRDE
+803 PLLYSMNDVDFGRDE

-827 YWPVL
+827 KWPVI
-832 NTQSTRQLYF
+832 NTQSTRQLYY
-842 GILKELRNVVKPY
+842 GILKELRQVVKPY
-855 INTSDRRTREHYR
+855 INSSDRRTREHYR

>member
-1 MKRQLICLL
+1 MKRYLICLL
-10 SLLLLSGATTATVA
+10 SLLLLSGVSTATFA

-35 TAPAAPAKKQSDYD
+35 TTAAAPAKKQSEYD
-49 KLFKDKKVKTSK
+49 KLFKDKQVKTSK
-61 GGMMTLH
+61 GGIMTLH
-68 LVDDQL
+68 IVDDKL
-74 LVELPLK
+74 FVELPLK
-81 TLGRDMMLMSSVA
+81 MLNRDMMLMSSVA

-113 VKFDTINRSVVLRR
+113 VKFDTINRTVLLRR
-127 DRSQSVVGDN
+127 DRSQSVVADN
-137 SEGIRR
+137 GEEIRR
-143 ALEQSNMPAIL
+143 ALAQSNMPAIL

-176 FIGDE
+176 FIGNE

-193 KLVLRGISFNQKK
+193 KLVLRGVSFNQKK
-206 DRSMLVDVAAFDDN
+206 DRSMLTDVAAFDDN
-220 ANITSYIT
+220 ATVTSYIT

-243 KLVRSLTLLPE
+243 KLVRSLALLPE

-277 SGYKL
+277 SDYKL

-294 EPSDQAAYDRGETVE
+294 EPSDQAAYDRGEAVE
-309 PKEPIVFYIDTTF
+309 PKAPVVFYIDTTF
-322 TAQMSGAITK
+322 TAQMSAAITK

-344 GFKDAIRVK
+344 GFKNAIRVR
-353 PFPTPQEDPQFS
+353 PFPTPEEDPQFS

-375 YVPSLAGDSRVRTY
+375 YVPSLTGDTRVRTY

-407 MVWEMPFEIF
+407 MTWEMPFEIF

-459 LTSSAAFPSDSLRN
+459 LTSSAAFSSDSLRHN
-473 NPAFTQKYGTTP
+473 AAFTRKYGTTP

-497 PIDAVKKGYR
+497 PIDAVKKGFR
-507 ITPTGVGEYDYHVVK
+507 ITPVGVGEYDYHVVK
-522 CLYKPIPGAKTSE
+522 CLYKPVPEAKTSE
-535 EELKVVEKWVDAT
+535 EELKVIEKWVDAT
-548 VGNPIYR
+548 VGNPVYR

-586 YCMENFDKWISDKDD
+586 YCMENFDKWISDEDD
-601 PEYLYRQGLYNYL
+601 PEYLYRNGIYNYL

-635 ERKANDPVPNYEF
+635 ERKANDPVPSYEF
-648 TSYEDQK
+648 TPYAEQK
-655 EALDILYAHRYMPD
+655 EALDILYANRYMPD
-669 WVCRPELVRLMG
+669 WVQRPELVRLMG

-689 HKDYVQLLM
+689 HKDYLSLLM
-698 TATATR
+698 NATATR
-704 LFVYDGQGEDHF
+704 LFIYEGQGKDHF

-735 GQKLAD
+735 GQKLSD

-749 FAKTMMASSHVIDR
+749 FAKTMMASSKIVDR
-763 NAKFKNRGGASSTL
+763 KAKYRDGSASAL
-777 AAQIADDPSIFDF
+777 AAQIAGDPKVLDF

-797 KAADEL
+797 KTVEEM
-803 PLLYPVNDVNFGRDE
+803 PLLYSMNDVDFGRDE

-827 YWPVL
+827 KWPVI
-832 NTQSTRQLYF
+832 NTQSTRQLYY
-842 GILKELRNVVKPY
+842 GILKELRQVVKPY
-855 INTSDRRTREHYR
+855 INSSDRRTREHYR

>member
-1 MKRQLICLL
+1 MKRYLICLL
-10 SLLLLSGATTATVA
+10 SLLLLSGVSTATFA

-35 TAPAAPAKKQSDYD
+35 TTAAAPAKKQSEYD
-49 KLFKDKKVKTSK
+49 KLFKDKQVKTSK
-61 GGMMTLH
+61 GGIMTLH
-68 LVDDQL
+68 IVDDKL
-74 LVELPLK
+74 FVELPLK
-81 TLGRDMMLMSSVA
+81 MLNRDMMLMSSVA

-113 VKFDTINRSVVLRR
+113 VKFDTINRTVLLRR
-127 DRSQSVVGDN
+127 DRSQSVVADN
-137 SEGIRR
+137 GAEIRR
-143 ALEQSNMPAIL
+143 ALAQSNMPAIL

-176 FIGDE
+176 FIGNE

-193 KLVLRGISFNQKK
+193 KLVLRGVSFNQKK
-206 DRSMLVDVAAFDDN
+206 DRSMLTDVAAFDDN
-220 ANITSYIT
+220 ATVTSYIT

-243 KLVRSLTLLPE
+243 KLVRSLALLPE

-277 SGYKL
+277 SDYKL

-294 EPSDQAAYDRGETVE
+294 EPSDQAAYDRGEAVE
-309 PKEPIVFYIDTTF
+309 PKAPVVFYIDTTF
-322 TAQMSGAITK
+322 TAQMSAAITK

-344 GFKDAIRVK
+344 GFKNAIRVR
-353 PFPTPQEDPQFS
+353 PFPTPDEDPQFS

-375 YVPSLAGDSRVRTY
+375 YVPSLTGDTRVRTY

-407 MVWEMPFEIF
+407 MTWEMPFEIF

-459 LTSSAAFPSDSLRN
+459 LTSSAAFSSDSLRHN
-473 NPAFTQKYGTTP
+473 AAFTRKYGTTP

-497 PIDAVKKGYR
+497 PIDAVKKGFR
-507 ITPTGVGEYDYHVVK
+507 ITPVGVGEYDYHVVK
-522 CLYKPIPGAKTSE
+522 CLYKPVPEAKTSE
-535 EELKVVEKWVDAT
+535 EELKVIEKWVDAT
-548 VGNPIYR
+548 VGNPVYR

-586 YCMENFDKWISDKDD
+586 YCMENFDKWISDEDD
-601 PEYLYRQGLYNYL
+601 PEYLYRNGIYNYL

-635 ERKANDPVPNYEF
+635 ERKANDPVPSYEF
-648 TSYEDQK
+648 TPYAEQK
-655 EALDILYAHRYMPD
+655 EALDILYANRYMPD
-669 WVCRPELVRLMG
+669 WVQRPELVRLMG

-689 HKDYVQLLM
+689 HKDYLSLLM
-698 TATATR
+698 NATATR
-704 LFVYDGQGEDHF
+704 LFIYEGQGKDHF

-735 GQKLAD
+735 GQKLSD

-749 FAKTMMASSHVIDR
+749 FAKTMMASSKIVDR
-763 NAKFKNRGGASSTL
+763 KAKYRDSSASAL
-777 AAQIADDPSIFDF
+777 AAQIAGDPKVLDF

-797 KAADEL
+797 KTVEEM
-803 PLLYPVNDVNFGRDE
+803 PLLYSMNDVDFGRDE

-827 YWPVL
+827 KWPVI
-832 NTQSTRQLYF
+832 NTQSTRQLYY
-842 GILKELRNVVKPY
+842 GILKELRQVVKPY
-855 INTSDRRTREHYR
+855 INSSDRRTREHYR

>member
-1 MKRQLICLL
+1 MKRYLICLL
-10 SLLLLSGATTATVA
+10 SLLLLSGATTATFA

-35 TAPAAPAKKQSDYD
+35 TAAAPAKKQSEYD
-49 KLFKDKKVKTSK
+49 KLFKGKQVKTSK

-68 LVDDQL
+68 IVDDKL
-74 LVELPLK
+74 FVELPLK
-81 TLGRDMMLMSSVA
+81 MLNRDMMLMSSVA

-113 VKFDTINRSVVLRR
+113 VKFDTINRTVLLRR
-127 DRSQSVVGDN
+127 DRNQSVVADN
-137 SEGIRR
+137 GAEIRR
-143 ALEQSNMPAIL
+143 ALAQSNMPAIL

-176 FIGDE
+176 FIGGE

-193 KLVLRGISFNQKK
+193 KLVLRGIAFNQKK
-206 DRSMLVDVAAFDDN
+206 DRSMLTDVAAFEDN
-220 ANITSYIT
+220 ATITSYIT

-243 KLVRSLTLLPE
+243 KLVRSLALLPE

-277 SGYKL
+277 SDYKL

-294 EPSDQAAYDRGETVE
+294 EPSDQAAYDRGEAVE
-309 PKEPIVFYIDTTF
+309 PKAPVVFYIDTTF
-322 TAQMSGAITK
+322 TAQMSAAITK

-344 GFKDAIRVK
+344 GFKDAIRVR
-353 PFPTPQEDPQFS
+353 PFPTPEEDPQFS

-375 YVPSLAGDSRVRTY
+375 YVPSLTGDARVRTY

-407 MVWEMPFEIF
+407 MTWEMPFEIF

-459 LTSSAAFPSDSLRN
+459 LTSSAAFPSDSLHN
-473 NPAFTQKYGTTP
+473 NAAFTQKYGTTP

-497 PIDAVKKGYR
+497 PIDAVKKGFR
-507 ITPTGVGEYDYHVVK
+507 ITPVGVGEYDYHVVK
-522 CLYKPIPGAKTSE
+522 CLYKPIPEAKTSE
-535 EELKVVEKWVDAT
+535 EELKVIEKWVDAT
-548 VGNPIYR
+548 VGNPVYR

-572 DDIKNFKYALGNLK
+572 DDIKNFKYALENLK
-586 YCMENFDKWISDKDD
+586 YCMDNFDKWISDEDD
-601 PEYLYRQGLYNYL
+601 PEYLYRNGLYNYL
-614 YRRYKQLLTQVAITA
+614 YRRYKQVLTQVAITA

-635 ERKANDPVPNYEF
+635 ERKANDPVPSYEF
-648 TSYEDQK
+648 TPYAEQK

-669 WVCRPELVRLMG
+669 WVHRPELVRLMG

-689 HKDYVQLLM
+689 HKDYLSLLM
-698 TATATR
+698 NATATR
-704 LFVYDGQGEDHF
+704 LFVYEGQGKDHF

-735 GQKLAD
+735 GQRLAD
-741 EDFYYQTN
+741 EDFYYQMN
-749 FAKTMMASSHVIDR
+749 FAKTMMASSKMVDR
-763 NAKFKNRGGASSTL
+763 KAKYQNRSASALT
-777 AAQIADDPSIFDF
+777 AQIADDPKVLDF
-790 SDPEACM
+790 SDPEACL
-797 KAADEL
+797 KAVEEM
-803 PLLYPVNDVNFGRDE
+803 PLLYSMNDVDFGRDE

-827 YWPVL
+827 KWPVI
-832 NTQSTRQLYF
+832 NTQSTRQLYY
-842 GILKELRNVVKPY
+842 GILKELRQVVKPY
-855 INTSDRRTREHYR
+855 INSGDRRTREHYR

>member
-1 MKRQLICLL
+1 MKRYLICLL
-10 SLLLLSGATTATVA
+10 SLLLLSGATTATFA

-35 TAPAAPAKKQSDYD
+35 TAAAPAKKQSEYD
-49 KLFKDKKVKTSK
+49 KLFKGKQVKTSK

-68 LVDDQL
+68 IVDDKL
-74 LVELPLK
+74 FVELPLK
-81 TLGRDMMLMSSVA
+81 MLNRDMMLMSSVA

-113 VKFDTINRSVVLRR
+113 VKFDTINRTVLLRR
-127 DRSQSVVGDN
+127 DRNQSVVADN
-137 SEGIRR
+137 GAEIRR
-143 ALEQSNMPAIL
+143 ALAQSNMPAIL

-176 FIGDE
+176 FIGGE

-193 KLVLRGISFNQKK
+193 KLVLRGIAFNQKK
-206 DRSMLVDVAAFDDN
+206 DRSMLTDVAAFEDN
-220 ANITSYIT
+220 ATITSYIT

-243 KLVRSLTLLPE
+243 KLVRSLALLPE

-277 SGYKL
+277 SDYKL

-294 EPSDQAAYDRGETVE
+294 EPSDQAAYDRGEAVE
-309 PKEPIVFYIDTTF
+309 PKAPVVFYIDTTF
-322 TAQMSGAITK
+322 TAQMSAAITK

-344 GFKDAIRVK
+344 GFKDAIRVR
-353 PFPTPQEDPQFS
+353 PFPTPEEDPQFS

-375 YVPSLAGDSRVRTY
+375 YVPSLTGDARVRTY

-407 MVWEMPFEIF
+407 MTWEMPFEIF

-459 LTSSAAFPSDSLRN
+459 LTSSAAFPSDSLHN
-473 NPAFTQKYGTTP
+473 NAAFTQKYGTTP

-497 PIDAVKKGYR
+497 PIDAVKKGFR
-507 ITPTGVGEYDYHVVK
+507 ITPVGVGEYDYHVVK
-522 CLYKPIPGAKTSE
+522 CLYKPIPEAKTSE
-535 EELKVVEKWVDAT
+535 EELKVIEKWVDAT
-548 VGNPIYR
+548 VGNPVYR

-572 DDIKNFKYALGNLK
+572 DDIKNFKYALENLK
-586 YCMENFDKWISDKDD
+586 YCMDNFDKWISDEDD
-601 PEYLYRQGLYNYL
+601 PEYLYRNGLYNYL
-614 YRRYKQLLTQVAITA
+614 YRRYKQVLTQVAITA

-635 ERKANDPVPNYEF
+635 ERKANDPVPSYEF
-648 TSYEDQK
+648 TPYAEQK

-669 WVCRPELVRLMG
+669 WVHRPELVRLMG

-689 HKDYVQLLM
+689 HKDYLSLLM
-698 TATATR
+698 NATATR
-704 LFVYDGQGEDHF
+704 LFVYEGQGKDHF

-735 GQKLAD
+735 GQRLAD
-741 EDFYYQTN
+741 EDFYYQMN
-749 FAKTMMASSHVIDR
+749 FAKTMMASSKMVDR
-763 NAKFKNRGGASSTL
+763 KAKYQNRSASALT
-777 AAQIADDPSIFDF
+777 AQIADDPKVLDF
-790 SDPEACM
+790 SDPEACL
-797 KAADEL
+797 KAVEEM
-803 PLLYPVNDVNFGRDE
+803 PLLYSMNNVDFGRDE

-827 YWPVL
+827 KWPVI
-832 NTQSTRQLYF
+832 NTQSTRQLYY
-842 GILKELRNVVKPY
+842 GILKELRQVVKPY
-855 INTSDRRTREHYR
+855 INSGDRRTREHYR

>member
-1 MKRQLICLL
+1 MKRYLICLL
-10 SLLLLSGATTATVA
+10 SLLLLSGASTATFA
-24 KGKKSKKKAQT
+24 KGRKSKKKAQT
-35 TAPAAPAKKQSDYD
+35 TTAAAPVKKQSEYD
-49 KLFKDKKVKTSK
+49 KLFTDKKVKTSK
-61 GGMMTLH
+61 GGIMTLH
-68 LVDDQL
+68 IVDDKL

-81 TLGRDMMLMSSVA
+81 MLNRDMMLMSSVA

-113 VKFDTINRSVVLRR
+113 VKFDTINRTVLLRR
-127 DRSQSVVGDN
+127 DRNQSVVADN
-137 SEGIRR
+137 GEEIRR
-143 ALEQSNMPAIL
+143 ALAQSNMPAIL

-176 FIGDE
+176 FIGGE

-193 KLVLRGISFNQKK
+193 KLVLRGVSFNQKK
-206 DRSMLVDVAAFDDN
+206 DRSLLTDVAAFDDN
-220 ANITSYIT
+220 ATVTSYIT

-243 KLVRSLTLLPE
+243 KLVRSLALLPE

-277 SGYKL
+277 SDYKL
-282 MDPVYFA
+282 MNPVYFA

-294 EPSDQAAYDRGETVE
+294 EPSDQAAYDRGEAVE
-309 PKEPIVFYIDTTF
+309 PKAPVVFYIDTTF
-322 TAQMSGAITK
+322 TAQMSAAITK

-344 GFKDAIRVK
+344 GFKNAIRVR
-353 PFPTPQEDPQFS
+353 PFPTPEEDPQFS

-375 YVPSLAGDSRVRTY
+375 YVPSLTGDTRVRTY

-407 MVWEMPFEIF
+407 MTWEMPFEIF

-432 PDSTLFEHIKNHFTW
+432 PDSTLFEHVKNHFTW

-459 LTSSAAFPSDSLRN
+459 LTSSAAFSSDSLRHN
-473 NPAFTQKYGTTP
+473 AAFTRKYGTTP

-497 PIDAVKKGYR
+497 PIDAVEKGFR
-507 ITPTGVGEYDYHVVK
+507 ITPTGVGEYDYHIVK
-522 CLYKPIPGAKTSE
+522 CLYKPVPEAKTSE
-535 EELKVVEKWVDAT
+535 EELKVIEKWVDAT
-548 VGNPIYR
+548 VGNPVYR

-565 GANDVGD
+565 GANDVGN
-572 DDIKNFKYALGNLK
+572 DDIKNFKYALGNLR
-586 YCMENFDKWISDKDD
+586 YCMENFDKWISDEDD
-601 PEYLYRQGLYNYL
+601 PEYLYRNGIYNYL

-635 ERKANDPVPNYEF
+635 ERKANDPVPSYEF
-648 TSYEDQK
+648 TPYAEQK
-655 EALDILYAHRYMPD
+655 EALDILYANRYMPD
-669 WVCRPELVRLMG
+669 WVQRPELVRLMG

-689 HKDYVQLLM
+689 HKDYLSLLM
-698 TATATR
+698 NATATR
-704 LFVYDGQGEDHF
+704 LFIYEGQGKDHF

-735 GQKLAD
+735 GQKLSD

-749 FAKTMMASSHVIDR
+749 FAKTMMASSKIVDR
-763 NAKFKNRGGASSTL
+763 KAKYRDGSASAL
-777 AAQIADDPSIFDF
+777 AAQIAGDPKVFDF

-797 KAADEL
+797 KALDEM
-803 PLLYPVNDVNFGRDE
+803 PLLYSTNGVDFGRDE
-818 VSAQYGALK
+818 VGAQYGALK
-827 YWPVL
+827 YWPVI
-832 NTQSTRQLYF
+832 NTQSTRQLYY
-842 GILKELRNVVKPY
+842 GILKELRQIVKPY
-855 INTSDRRTREHYR
+855 INSSDRRTREHYR
-868 FIYESIN
+868 FIYESIS

>member
-1 MKRQLICLL
+1 MKRYLICLL
-10 SLLLLSGATTATVA
+10 SLLLLSGVSTATFA

-35 TAPAAPAKKQSDYD
+35 TTAAAPAKKQSEYD
-49 KLFKDKKVKTSK
+49 KLFKDKQVKTSK
-61 GGMMTLH
+61 GGIMTLH
-68 LVDDQL
+68 IVDDKL
-74 LVELPLK
+74 FVELPLK
-81 TLGRDMMLMSSVA
+81 MLNRDMMLMSSVA

-113 VKFDTINRSVVLRR
+113 VKFDTINRTVLLRR
-127 DRSQSVVGDN
+127 DRSQSVVADN
-137 SEGIRR
+137 GEEIRR
-143 ALEQSNMPAIL
+143 ALAQSNMPAIL

-176 FIGDE
+176 FIGNE

-193 KLVLRGISFNQKK
+193 KLVLRGVSFNQKK
-206 DRSMLVDVAAFDDN
+206 DRSMLTDVAAFDDN
-220 ANITSYIT
+220 ATVTSYIT

-243 KLVRSLTLLPE
+243 KLVRSLALLPE

-277 SGYKL
+277 SDYKL

-294 EPSDQAAYDRGETVE
+294 EPSDQAAYDRGEAVE
-309 PKEPIVFYIDTTF
+309 PKAPVVFYIDTTF
-322 TAQMSGAITK
+322 TAQMSAAITK

-344 GFKDAIRVK
+344 GFKNAIRVR
-353 PFPTPQEDPQFS
+353 PFPTPDEDPQFS

-375 YVPSLAGDSRVRTY
+375 YVPSLTGDTRVRTY

-407 MVWEMPFEIF
+407 MTWEMPFEIF

-459 LTSSAAFPSDSLRN
+459 LTSSAAFSSDSLRHN
-473 NPAFTQKYGTTP
+473 AAFTQKYGTTP

-497 PIDAVKKGYR
+497 PIDAVKKGFR
-507 ITPTGVGEYDYHVVK
+507 ITPVGVGEYDYHVVK
-522 CLYKPIPGAKTSE
+522 CLYKPVPEAKTSE
-535 EELKVVEKWVDAT
+535 EELKVIEKWVDAT
-548 VGNPIYR
+548 VGNPVYR

-572 DDIKNFKYALGNLK
+572 DDIKNFKYALGNLQ
-586 YCMENFDKWISDKDD
+586 YCMENFDKWISDEDD
-601 PEYLYRQGLYNYL
+601 PEYLYRNGIYNYL

-635 ERKANDPVPNYEF
+635 ERKANDPVPSYEF
-648 TSYEDQK
+648 TPYAEQK
-655 EALDILYAHRYMPD
+655 EALDILYANRYMPD
-669 WVCRPELVRLMG
+669 WVQRPELVRLMG

-689 HKDYVQLLM
+689 HKDYLSLLM
-698 TATATR
+698 NATATR
-704 LFVYDGQGEDHF
+704 LFIYEGRGKEHF
-716 DHKRYI
+716 DHARYI

-735 GQKLAD
+735 GQKLSD

-749 FAKTMMASSHVIDR
+749 FAKTMMLSSKIVDRKAKYRDGSAS
-763 NAKFKNRGGASSTL
+763 AL
-777 AAQIADDPSIFDF
+777 AAQIAGDPKVLDF

-797 KAADEL
+797 KTVEEM
-803 PLLYPVNDVNFGRDE
+803 PLLYSMNDVDFGRDE

-827 YWPVL
+827 KWPVI
-832 NTQSTRQLYF
+832 NTQSTRQLYY
-842 GILKELRNVVKPY
+842 GILKELRQVVKPY
-855 INTSDRRTREHYR
+855 INSSDRRTREHYR

>member
-1 MKRQLICLL
+1 MKRYLICLL
-10 SLLLLSGATTATVA
+10 SLLLLSGVSTATFA

-35 TAPAAPAKKQSDYD
+35 TTAAAPAKKQSEYD
-49 KLFKDKKVKTSK
+49 KLFKDKQVKTSK
-61 GGMMTLH
+61 GGIMTLH
-68 LVDDQL
+68 IVDDKL
-74 LVELPLK
+74 FVELPLK
-81 TLGRDMMLMSSVA
+81 MLNRDMMLMSSVA

-113 VKFDTINRSVVLRR
+113 VKFDTINRTVLLRR
-127 DRSQSVVGDN
+127 DRSQSVVADN
-137 SEGIRR
+137 GEEIRR
-143 ALEQSNMPAIL
+143 ALAQSNMPAIL

-176 FIGDE
+176 FIGNE

-193 KLVLRGISFNQKK
+193 KLVLRGVSFNQKK
-206 DRSMLVDVAAFDDN
+206 DRSMLTDVAAFDDN
-220 ANITSYIT
+220 ATVTSYIT

-243 KLVRSLTLLPE
+243 KLVRSLALLPE

-277 SGYKL
+277 SDYKL

-294 EPSDQAAYDRGETVE
+294 EPSDQAAYDRGEAVE
-309 PKEPIVFYIDTTF
+309 PKAPVVFYIDTTF
-322 TAQMSGAITK
+322 TAQMSAAITK

-344 GFKDAIRVK
+344 GFKNAIRVR
-353 PFPTPQEDPQFS
+353 PFPTPEEDPQFS

-375 YVPSLAGDSRVRTY
+375 YVPSLTGDTRVRTY

-407 MVWEMPFEIF
+407 MTWEMPFEIF

-459 LTSSAAFPSDSLRN
+459 LTSSAAFSSDSLRHN
-473 NPAFTQKYGTTP
+473 AAFTQKYGTTP

-497 PIDAVKKGYR
+497 PIDAVKKGFR
-507 ITPTGVGEYDYHVVK
+507 ITPVGVGEYDYHVVK
-522 CLYKPIPGAKTSE
+522 CLYKPVPEAKTSE
-535 EELKVVEKWVDAT
+535 EELKVIEKWVDAT
-548 VGNPIYR
+548 VGNPVYR

-572 DDIKNFKYALGNLK
+572 DDIKNFKYALGNLQ
-586 YCMENFDKWISDKDD
+586 YCMENFDKWISDEDD
-601 PEYLYRQGLYNYL
+601 PEYLYRNGIYNYL

-635 ERKANDPVPNYEF
+635 ERKANDPVPSYEF
-648 TSYEDQK
+648 TPYAEQK
-655 EALDILYAHRYMPD
+655 EALDILYANRYMPD
-669 WVCRPELVRLMG
+669 WVQRPELVRLMG

-689 HKDYVQLLM
+689 HKDYLSLLM
-698 TATATR
+698 NATATR
-704 LFVYDGQGEDHF
+704 LFIYEGRGKEHF
-716 DHKRYI
+716 DHARYI

-735 GQKLAD
+735 GQKLSD

-749 FAKTMMASSHVIDR
+749 FAKTMMLSSKIVDRKAKYRDGSAS
-763 NAKFKNRGGASSTL
+763 AL
-777 AAQIADDPSIFDF
+777 AAQIAGDPKVLDF

-797 KAADEL
+797 KTVEEM
-803 PLLYPVNDVNFGRDE
+803 PLLYSMNDVDFGRDE

-827 YWPVL
+827 KWPVI
-832 NTQSTRQLYF
+832 NTQSTRQLYY
-842 GILKELRNVVKPY
+842 GILKELRQVVKPY
-855 INTSDRRTREHYR
+855 INSSDRRTREHYR

>member
-1 MKRQLICLL
+1 MKRYLICLL
-10 SLLLLSGATTATVA
+10 SLLLLSGVSTATFA

-35 TAPAAPAKKQSDYD
+35 TTTAAPAKKQSEYD
-49 KLFKDKKVKTSK
+49 KLFKDKQVKTSK
-61 GGMMTLH
+61 GGIMTLH
-68 LVDDQL
+68 IVDDKL
-74 LVELPLK
+74 FVELPLK
-81 TLGRDMMLMSSVA
+81 MLDRDMMLMSSVA

-113 VKFDTINRSVVLRR
+113 VKFDTINRTVLLRR
-127 DRSQSVVGDN
+127 DRSQSVVADN
-137 SEGIRR
+137 GAEIRR
-143 ALEQSNMPAIL
+143 ALAQSNMPAIL

-176 FIGDE
+176 FIGNE

-193 KLVLRGISFNQKK
+193 KLVLRGVSFNQKK
-206 DRSMLVDVAAFDDN
+206 DRSMLTDVAAFDDN
-220 ANITSYIT
+220 ATVTSYIT

-243 KLVRSLTLLPE
+243 KLVRSLALLPE

-277 SGYKL
+277 SDYKL

-294 EPSDQAAYDRGETVE
+294 EPSDQAAYDRGEAVE
-309 PKEPIVFYIDTTF
+309 PKAPVVFYIDTTF
-322 TAQMSGAITK
+322 TAQMSAAITK

-344 GFKDAIRVK
+344 GFKNAIRVR
-353 PFPTPQEDPQFS
+353 PFPTPDEDPQFS

-375 YVPSLAGDSRVRTY
+375 YVPSLTGDTRVRTY

-407 MVWEMPFEIF
+407 MTWEMPFEIF

-459 LTSSAAFPSDSLRN
+459 LTSSAAFPSDSLRHN
-473 NPAFTQKYGTTP
+473 AAFTRKYGTTP

-497 PIDAVKKGYR
+497 PIDAVEKGFR

-522 CLYKPIPGAKTSE
+522 CLYKPVPEAKTSE
-535 EELKVVEKWVDAT
+535 EELKVIEKWVDAT
-548 VGNPIYR
+548 VGNPVYR

-565 GANDVGD
+565 SANDVGD
-572 DDIKNFKYALGNLK
+572 DDIKNFKYALGNLR
-586 YCMENFDKWISDKDD
+586 YCMENFDKWISDEDD
-601 PEYLYRQGLYNYL
+601 PEYLYRNGIYNYL

-635 ERKANDPVPNYEF
+635 ERKANDPVPSYEF
-648 TSYEDQK
+648 TPYAEQK
-655 EALDILYAHRYMPD
+655 EALDILYANRYMPD
-669 WVCRPELVRLMG
+669 WVQRPELVRLMG

-689 HKDYVQLLM
+689 HKDYLSLLM
-698 TATATR
+698 NATATR
-704 LFVYDGQGEDHF
+704 LFIYEGQGKDHF

-735 GQKLAD
+735 GQKLSD

-749 FAKTMMASSHVIDR
+749 FAKTMMASSKIVDR
-763 NAKFKNRGGASSTL
+763 NAKYRNGSASAL
-777 AAQIADDPSIFDF
+777 AAQIAGDPKVFDF

-797 KAADEL
+797 KALDEM
-803 PLLYPVNDVNFGRDE
+803 PLLYSTNGVDFGRDE
-818 VSAQYGALK
+818 VGAQYGALK
-827 YWPVL
+827 YWPVI
-832 NTQSTRQLYF
+832 NTQSTRQLYY
-842 GILKELRNVVKPY
+842 GILKELRQIVKPY
-855 INTSDRRTREHYR
+855 INSSDRRTREHYR

>member
-1 MKRQLICLL
+1 MKRYLICLL
-10 SLLLLSGATTATVA
+10 SLLLLSGATTATFA

-35 TAPAAPAKKQSDYD
+35 TAAAPAKKQSEYD
-49 KLFKDKKVKTSK
+49 KLFKGKQVKTSK

-68 LVDDQL
+68 IVDDKL
-74 LVELPLK
+74 FVELPLK
-81 TLGRDMMLMSSVA
+81 MLNRDMMLMSSVA

-113 VKFDTINRSVVLRR
+113 VKFDTINRTVLLRR
-127 DRSQSVVGDN
+127 DRNQSVVADN
-137 SEGIRR
+137 GAEIRR
-143 ALEQSNMPAIL
+143 ALAQSNMPAIL

-176 FIGDE
+176 FIGGE

-193 KLVLRGISFNQKK
+193 KLVLRGIAFNQKK
-206 DRSMLVDVAAFDDN
+206 DRSMLTDAAAFEDN
-220 ANITSYIT
+220 ATITSYIT

-243 KLVRSLTLLPE
+243 KLVRSLALLPE

-277 SGYKL
+277 SDYKL

-294 EPSDQAAYDRGETVE
+294 EPSDQAAYDRGEAVE
-309 PKEPIVFYIDTTF
+309 PKAPVVFYIDTTF
-322 TAQMSGAITK
+322 TAQMSAAITK

-344 GFKDAIRVK
+344 GFKDAIRVR
-353 PFPTPQEDPQFS
+353 PFPTPEEDPQFS

-375 YVPSLAGDSRVRTY
+375 YVPSLTGDTRVRTY

-407 MVWEMPFEIF
+407 MTWEMPFEIF

-459 LTSSAAFPSDSLRN
+459 LTSSAAFPSDSLHN
-473 NPAFTQKYGTTP
+473 NAAFTQKYGTTP

-497 PIDAVKKGYR
+497 PIDAVKKGFR
-507 ITPTGVGEYDYHVVK
+507 ITPVGVGEYDYHVVK
-522 CLYKPIPGAKTSE
+522 CLYKPIPEAKTSE
-535 EELKVVEKWVDAT
+535 EELKVIEKWVDAT
-548 VGNPIYR
+548 VGNPVYR

-572 DDIKNFKYALGNLK
+572 DDIKNFKYALENLK
-586 YCMENFDKWISDKDD
+586 YCMDNFDKWISDEDD
-601 PEYLYRQGLYNYL
+601 PEYLYRNGLYNYL
-614 YRRYKQLLTQVAITA
+614 YRRYKQVLTQVAITA

-635 ERKANDPVPNYEF
+635 ERKANDPVPSYEF
-648 TSYEDQK
+648 TPYAEQK

-669 WVCRPELVRLMG
+669 WVHRPELVRLMG

-689 HKDYVQLLM
+689 HKDYLSLLM
-698 TATATR
+698 NATATR
-704 LFVYDGQGEDHF
+704 LFVYEGQGKDHF

-735 GQKLAD
+735 GQRLAD
-741 EDFYYQTN
+741 EDFYYQMN
-749 FAKTMMASSHVIDR
+749 FAKTMMASSKMVDR
-763 NAKFKNRGGASSTL
+763 KAKYRNGSTSAL
-777 AAQIADDPSIFDF
+777 TAQIADDPKVLDF
-790 SDPEACM
+790 SDPEACL
-797 KAADEL
+797 KAVEEM
-803 PLLYPVNDVNFGRDE
+803 PLLYSMNDVNFGRDE

-827 YWPVL
+827 KWPVI
-832 NTQSTRQLYF
+832 NTQSTRQLYY
-842 GILKELRNVVKPY
+842 GILKELRQVVKPY
-855 INTSDRRTREHYR
+855 INSGDRRTREHYR

>member
-1 MKRQLICLL
+1 MKRYLICLL
-10 SLLLLSGATTATVA
+10 SLLLLSGASTATFA
-24 KGKKSKKKAQT
+24 KGRKSKKKAQT
-35 TAPAAPAKKQSDYD
+35 TTAAAPVKKQSEYD

-61 GGMMTLH
+61 GGIMTLH
-68 LVDDQL
+68 IVDDKL

-81 TLGRDMMLMSSVA
+81 MLNRDMMLMSSVA

-113 VKFDTINRSVVLRR
+113 VKFDTINRTVLLRR
-127 DRSQSVVGDN
+127 DRNQSVVADN
-137 SEGIRR
+137 GEEIRR
-143 ALEQSNMPAIL
+143 ALAQSNMPAIL

-176 FIGDE
+176 FIGGE

-193 KLVLRGISFNQKK
+193 KLVLRGVSFNQKK
-206 DRSMLVDVAAFDDN
+206 DRSLLTDVAAFDDN
-220 ANITSYIT
+220 ATVTSYIT

-243 KLVRSLTLLPE
+243 KLVRSLALLPE

-277 SGYKL
+277 SDYKL
-282 MDPVYFA
+282 MNPVYFA

-294 EPSDQAAYDRGETVE
+294 EPSDQAAYDRGEAVE
-309 PKEPIVFYIDTTF
+309 PKAPVVFYIDTTF
-322 TAQMSGAITK
+322 TAQMSAAITK

-344 GFKDAIRVK
+344 GFKNAIRVR
-353 PFPTPQEDPQFS
+353 PFPTPEEDPQFS

-375 YVPSLAGDSRVRTY
+375 YVPSLTGDTRVRTY

-407 MVWEMPFEIF
+407 MTWEMPFEIF

-432 PDSTLFEHIKNHFTW
+432 PDSTLFEHVKNHFTW

-459 LTSSAAFPSDSLRN
+459 LTSSAAFSSDSLRHN
-473 NPAFTQKYGTTP
+473 AAFTRKYGTTP

-497 PIDAVKKGYR
+497 PIDAVEKGFR

-522 CLYKPIPGAKTSE
+522 CLYKPVPEAKTSE
-535 EELKVVEKWVDAT
+535 EELKVIEKWVDAT
-548 VGNPIYR
+548 VGNPVYR

-572 DDIKNFKYALGNLK
+572 DDIKNFKYALGNLR
-586 YCMENFDKWISDKDD
+586 YCMENFDKWISDEDD
-601 PEYLYRQGLYNYL
+601 PEYLYRNGIYNYL

-635 ERKANDPVPNYEF
+635 ERKANDPVPSYEF
-648 TSYEDQK
+648 TPYAEQK
-655 EALDILYAHRYMPD
+655 EALDILYANRYMPD
-669 WVCRPELVRLMG
+669 WVQRPELVRLMG

-689 HKDYVQLLM
+689 HKDYLSLLM
-698 TATATR
+698 NATATR
-704 LFVYDGQGEDHF
+704 LFIYEGQGKDHF

-735 GQKLAD
+735 GQKLSD

-749 FAKTMMASSHVIDR
+749 FAKTMMASSKIVDR
-763 NAKFKNRGGASSTL
+763 KAKYRDGSASAL
-777 AAQIADDPSIFDF
+777 AAQIAGDPKVFDF

-797 KAADEL
+797 KALDEM
-803 PLLYPVNDVNFGRDE
+803 PLLYSTNGVDFGRDE
-818 VSAQYGALK
+818 VGAQYGALK
-827 YWPVL
+827 YWPVI
-832 NTQSTRQLYF
+832 NTQSTRQLYY
-842 GILKELRNVVKPY
+842 GILKELRQIVKPH
-855 INTSDRRTREHYR
+855 INSSDRRTREHYR
-868 FIYESIN
+868 FIYESIS

>member
-1 MKRQLICLL
+1 MKRYLICLL
-10 SLLLLSGATTATVA
+10 SLLLLSGASTATFA
-24 KGKKSKKKAQT
+24 KGRKSKKKAQT
-35 TAPAAPAKKQSDYD
+35 TTAAAPVKKQSEYD

-61 GGMMTLH
+61 GGIMTLH
-68 LVDDQL
+68 IVDDKL

-81 TLGRDMMLMSSVA
+81 MLNRDMMLMSSVA

-113 VKFDTINRSVVLRR
+113 VKFDTINRTVLLRR
-127 DRSQSVVGDN
+127 DRSQSVVADN
-137 SEGIRR
+137 GEEIRR
-143 ALEQSNMPAIL
+143 ALAQSNMPAIL

-176 FIGDE
+176 FIGGE

-193 KLVLRGISFNQKK
+193 KLVLRGVSFNQKK
-206 DRSMLVDVAAFDDN
+206 DRSLLTDVAAFDDN
-220 ANITSYIT
+220 ATVTSYIT

-243 KLVRSLTLLPE
+243 KLVRSLALLPE

-277 SGYKL
+277 SDYKL
-282 MDPVYFA
+282 MNPVYFA

-294 EPSDQAAYDRGETVE
+294 EPSDQAAYDRGEAVE
-309 PKEPIVFYIDTTF
+309 PKAPVVFYIDTTF
-322 TAQMSGAITK
+322 TAQMSAAITK

-344 GFKDAIRVK
+344 GFKNAIRVR
-353 PFPTPQEDPQFS
+353 PFPTPEEDPQFS

-375 YVPSLAGDSRVRTY
+375 YVPSLTGDTRVRTY

-407 MVWEMPFEIF
+407 MTWEMPFEIF

-432 PDSTLFEHIKNHFTW
+432 PDSTLFEHVKNHFTW

-459 LTSSAAFPSDSLRN
+459 MTSSAAFPSDSLRHN
-473 NPAFTQKYGTTP
+473 AAFTRKYGTTP

-497 PIDAVKKGYR
+497 PIDAVEKGFR

-522 CLYKPIPGAKTSE
+522 CLYKPVPEAKTSE
-535 EELKVVEKWVDAT
+535 EELKVIEKWVDAT
-548 VGNPIYR
+548 VGNPVYR

-572 DDIKNFKYALGNLK
+572 DDIKNFKYALGNLR
-586 YCMENFDKWISDKDD
+586 YCMENFDKWISDEDD
-601 PEYLYRQGLYNYL
+601 PEYLYRNGIYNYL

-635 ERKANDPVPNYEF
+635 ERKANDPVPSYEF
-648 TSYEDQK
+648 TPYAEQK
-655 EALDILYAHRYMPD
+655 EAHDILYANRYMPD
-669 WVCRPELVRLMG
+669 WVQRPELVRLMG

-689 HKDYVQLLM
+689 HKDYLSLLM
-698 TATATR
+698 NATATR
-704 LFVYDGQGEDHF
+704 LFIYEGRGKEHF
-716 DHKRYI
+716 DHARYI

-735 GQKLAD
+735 GQKLSD

-749 FAKTMMASSHVIDR
+749 FAKTMMASSKIVDR
-763 NAKFKNRGGASSTL
+763 NAKYRNGSASAL
-777 AAQIADDPSIFDF
+777 AAQIAGDPKVFDF

-797 KAADEL
+797 KALDEM
-803 PLLYPVNDVNFGRDE
+803 PLLYSTNGVDFGRDE
-818 VSAQYGALK
+818 VGAQYGALK
-827 YWPVL
+827 YWPVI
-832 NTQSTRQLYF
+832 NTQSTRQLYY
-842 GILKELRNVVKPY
+842 GILKELRQIVKPY
-855 INTSDRRTREHYR
+855 INSSDRRTREHYR
-868 FIYESIN
+868 FIYESIS

>member
-1 MKRQLICLL
+1 MKRYLICLL
-10 SLLLLSGATTATVA
+10 SLLLLSGVSTATFA

-35 TAPAAPAKKQSDYD
+35 TTAAAPAKKQSEYD
-49 KLFKDKKVKTSK
+49 KLFKDKQVKTSK
-61 GGMMTLH
+61 GGIMTLH
-68 LVDDQL
+68 IVDDKL
-74 LVELPLK
+74 FVELPLK
-81 TLGRDMMLMSSVA
+81 MLNRDMMLMSSVA

-113 VKFDTINRSVVLRR
+113 VKFDTINRTVLLRR
-127 DRSQSVVGDN
+127 DRSQSVVADN
-137 SEGIRR
+137 GEEIRR
-143 ALEQSNMPAIL
+143 ALAQSNMPAIL

-164 DSTAVVFDMTDL
+164 DSTAVVFDMTNL
-176 FIGDE
+176 FIGGE

-193 KLVLRGISFNQKK
+193 KLVLRGVSFNQKK
-206 DRSMLVDVAAFDDN
+206 DRSMLTDVAAFDDN
-220 ANITSYIT
+220 ATVTSYIT

-243 KLVRSLTLLPE
+243 KLVRSLALLPE

-277 SGYKL
+277 SDYKL

-294 EPSDQAAYDRGETVE
+294 EPSDQAAYDRGEAVE
-309 PKEPIVFYIDTTF
+309 PKAPVVFYIDTTF
-322 TAQMSGAITK
+322 TAQMSAAITK

-344 GFKDAIRVK
+344 GFKNAIRVR
-353 PFPTPQEDPQFS
+353 PFPTPEEDPQFS

-375 YVPSLAGDSRVRTY
+375 YVPSLTGDTRVRTY

-407 MVWEMPFEIF
+407 MTWEMPFEIF

-459 LTSSAAFPSDSLRN
+459 LTSSAAFSSDSLRHN
-473 NPAFTQKYGTTP
+473 AAFTRKYGTTP

-497 PIDAVKKGYR
+497 PIDAVKKGFR
-507 ITPTGVGEYDYHVVK
+507 ITPVGVGEYDYHVVK
-522 CLYKPIPGAKTSE
+522 CLYKPVPEAKTSE
-535 EELKVVEKWVDAT
+535 EELKVIEKWVDAT
-548 VGNPIYR
+548 VGNPVYR

-572 DDIKNFKYALGNLK
+572 DDIKNFKYALGNLQ
-586 YCMENFDKWISDKDD
+586 YCMENFDKWISDEDD
-601 PEYLYRQGLYNYL
+601 PEYLYRNGIYNYL

-635 ERKANDPVPNYEF
+635 ERKANDPVPSYEF
-648 TSYEDQK
+648 TPYAEQK
-655 EALDILYAHRYMPD
+655 EALDILYANRYMPD
-669 WVCRPELVRLMG
+669 WVQRPELVRLMG

-689 HKDYVQLLM
+689 HKDYLSLLM
-698 TATATR
+698 NATATR
-704 LFVYDGQGEDHF
+704 LFIYEGQGKEHF

-735 GQKLAD
+735 GQKLSD

-749 FAKTMMASSHVIDR
+749 FAKTMMLSSKIVDRKAKYRDGSAS
-763 NAKFKNRGGASSTL
+763 AL
-777 AAQIADDPSIFDF
+777 AAQIAGDPKVLDF
-790 SDPEACM
+790 SDPETCM
-797 KAADEL
+797 KTVEEM
-803 PLLYPVNDVNFGRDE
+803 PLLYSMNDVDFGRDE

-827 YWPVL
+827 KWPVI
-832 NTQSTRQLYF
+832 NTQSTRQLYY
-842 GILKELRNVVKPY
+842 GILKELRQVVMPY
-855 INTSDRRTREHYR
+855 INSSDRRTREHYR

>member
-1 MKRQLICLL
+1 MKRYLILLL
-10 SLLLLSGATTATVA
+10 SLLLFAGASTTADA
-24 KGKKSKKKAQT
+24 KGRKSKKKAAT
-35 TAPAAPAKKQSDYD
+35 EAAPAKKPSDYE
-49 KLFKDKKVKTSK
+49 KLFKDKTVRTSK

-68 LVDDQL
+68 LVDDKL

-81 TLGRDMMLMSSVA
+81 MLRRDMMLMSSVA

-102 YVGLSPLRPLQ
+102 YVGLSPLKPLQ
-113 VKFDTINRSVVLRR
+113 VMFDTINRSVVLRR
-127 DRSQSVVGDN
+127 DRSQSVVADN
-137 SEGIRR
+137 GQEIRR
-143 ALEQSNMPAIL
+143 ALELSNMPAIL
-154 GSYKIKAFNA
+154 GSYEIKAYNA

-193 KLVLRGISFNQKK
+193 KLVLRGVSFNQKK
-206 DRSMLVDVAAFDDN
+206 ERSMLTDVAVFDDN
-220 ANITSYIT
+220 ATVTSYIT
-228 YDSKIGKTYNKVTTA
+228 YDSKIGKYYNKVTTA
-243 KLVRSLTLLPE
+243 KLVRSLALLPE
-254 TPMRPRLAD
+254 EPMRPRLAD

-277 SGYKL
+277 SDYRL
-282 MDPVYFA
+282 MKPVYYA
-289 TRWRM
+289 TRWRL
-294 EPSDQAAYDRGETVE
+294 EPSDPEAYGRGEAVE
-309 PKEPIVFYIDTTF
+309 PRRPITFYIDTTF
-322 TAQMSGAITK
+322 TAQMSAAITK

-353 PFPTPQEDPQFS
+353 PFPRPEEDPQFS

-375 YVPSLAGDSRVRTY
+375 YVPSLAGDARVRTY

-407 MVWEMPFEIF
+407 FVWEMPFEIF

-432 PDSTLFEHIKNHFTW
+432 PDSTLFEHVKNHFTW

-459 LTSSAAFPSDSLRN
+459 LTSSAAFPSDSLRHN
-473 NPAFTQKYGTTP
+473 AAFTRRYGTTP

-497 PIDAVKKGYR
+497 PIDAVKKGFR
-507 ITPTGVGEYDYHVVK
+507 ITPVGVGEYDYHVVK
-522 CLYKPIPGAKTSE
+522 CLYKPIPEAKTPE
-535 EELKVVEKWVDAT
+535 EELKVIERWVDAT

-572 DDIKNFKYALGNLK
+572 DDIKNFEYALGNLR
-586 YCMENFDKWISDKDD
+586 YCMENFDRWISDEED
-601 PEYLYRQGLYNYL
+601 PEYLYRQGLYSYL
-614 YRRYKQLLTQVAITA
+614 YRRYKQLLTQVAISA

-635 ERKANDPVPNYEF
+635 EKKAGDPVPSYEF
-648 TSYEDQK
+648 TPYERQK
-655 EALDILYAHRYMPD
+655 EALDILYANRYMPD
-669 WVCRPELVRLMG
+669 WVQRPDLVRLMG

-704 LFVYDGQGEDHF
+704 LFIYDGQGDNHF

-735 GQKLAD
+735 GLPLAD
-741 EDFYYQTN
+741 EDFYYQMN
-749 FAKTMMASSHVIDR
+749 FAKTMMRSSHVVDR
-763 NAKFKNRGGASSTL
+763 NAKYRNRSASAL
-777 AAQIADDPSIFDF
+777 AAGSLDDPCIPDF
-790 SDPEACM
+790 SDAEACLKQVEQM
-797 KAADEL
+797 
-803 PLLYPVNDVNFGRDE
+803 PLLYSLDDE
-818 VSAQYGALK
+818 RFRNLETGAQYGELK
-827 YWPVL
+827 YWPVI
-832 NTQSTRQLYF
+832 NTQSTRQLYY
-842 GILKELRNVVKPY
+842 GILKELRSVVKPY
-855 INTSDRRTREHYR
+855 INSRDQRTREHYR
-868 FIYESIN
+868 YIYESIT

>member
-1 MKRQLICLL
+1 MKRYLICLL
-10 SLLLLSGATTATVA
+10 SLLLLSGATTATFA

-35 TAPAAPAKKQSDYD
+35 TAAAPAKKQSEYD
-49 KLFKDKKVKTSK
+49 KLFKGKQVKTSK

-68 LVDDQL
+68 IVDDKL
-74 LVELPLK
+74 FVELPLK
-81 TLGRDMMLMSSVA
+81 MLNRDMMLMSSVA

-113 VKFDTINRSVVLRR
+113 VKFDTINRTVLLRR
-127 DRSQSVVGDN
+127 DRNQSVVADN
-137 SEGIRR
+137 GAEIRR
-143 ALEQSNMPAIL
+143 ALAQSNMPAIL

-176 FIGDE
+176 FIGGE

-193 KLVLRGISFNQKK
+193 KLVLRGIAFNQKK
-206 DRSMLVDVAAFDDN
+206 DRSMLTDVAAFEDN
-220 ANITSYIT
+220 ATITSYIT

-243 KLVRSLTLLPE
+243 KLVRSLALLPE

-277 SGYKL
+277 SDYKL

-294 EPSDQAAYDRGETVE
+294 EPSDQAAYDRGEAVE
-309 PKEPIVFYIDTTF
+309 PKAPVVFYIDTTF
-322 TAQMSGAITK
+322 TAQMSAAITK

-344 GFKDAIRVK
+344 GFKDAIRVR
-353 PFPTPQEDPQFS
+353 PFPTPEEDPQFS

-375 YVPSLAGDSRVRTY
+375 YVPSLTGDARVRTY

-407 MVWEMPFEIF
+407 MTWEMPFEIF

-459 LTSSAAFPSDSLRN
+459 LTSSAAFPSDSLHN
-473 NPAFTQKYGTTP
+473 NAAFTQKYGTTP

-497 PIDAVKKGYR
+497 PIDAVKKGFR
-507 ITPTGVGEYDYHVVK
+507 ITPVGVGEYDYHVVK
-522 CLYKPIPGAKTSE
+522 CLYKPIPEAKTSE
-535 EELKVVEKWVDAT
+535 EELKVIEKWVDAT
-548 VGNPIYR
+548 VGNPVYR

-572 DDIKNFKYALGNLK
+572 DDIKNFKYALENLK
-586 YCMENFDKWISDKDD
+586 YYMDNFDKWISDEDD
-601 PEYLYRQGLYNYL
+601 PEYLYRNGLYNYL
-614 YRRYKQLLTQVAITA
+614 YRRYKQVLTQVAITA

-635 ERKANDPVPNYEF
+635 ERKANDPVPSYEF
-648 TSYEDQK
+648 TPYAEQK

-669 WVCRPELVRLMG
+669 WVHRPELVRLMG

-689 HKDYVQLLM
+689 HKDYLSLLM
-698 TATATR
+698 NATATR
-704 LFVYDGQGEDHF
+704 LFVYEGQGKDHF

-735 GQKLAD
+735 GQRLAD
-741 EDFYYQTN
+741 EDFYYQMN
-749 FAKTMMASSHVIDR
+749 FAKTMMASSKMVDR
-763 NAKFKNRGGASSTL
+763 KAKYQNRSASALT
-777 AAQIADDPSIFDF
+777 AQIADDPKVLDF
-790 SDPEACM
+790 SDPEACL
-797 KAADEL
+797 KAVEEM
-803 PLLYPVNDVNFGRDE
+803 PLLYSMNDVDFGRDE

-827 YWPVL
+827 KWPVI
-832 NTQSTRQLYF
+832 NTQSTRQLYY
-842 GILKELRNVVKPY
+842 GILKELRQVVKPY
-855 INTSDRRTREHYR
+855 INSGDRRTREHYR

>member
-1 MKRQLICLL
+1 
-10 SLLLLSGATTATVA
+10 
-24 KGKKSKKKAQT
+24 
-35 TAPAAPAKKQSDYD
+35 
-49 KLFKDKKVKTSK
+49 
-61 GGMMTLH
+61 
-68 LVDDQL
+68 
-74 LVELPLK
+74 
-81 TLGRDMMLMSSVA
+81 MMLMSSVA

-113 VKFDTINRSVVLRR
+113 VKFDTINRTVLLRR
-127 DRSQSVVGDN
+127 DRSQSVVADN
-137 SEGIRR
+137 GAEIRR
-143 ALEQSNMPAIL
+143 ALAQSNMPAIL

-176 FIGDE
+176 FIGNE

-193 KLVLRGISFNQKK
+193 KLVLRGVSFNQKK
-206 DRSMLVDVAAFDDN
+206 DRSMLTDVAAFDDN
-220 ANITSYIT
+220 ATVTSYIT

-243 KLVRSLTLLPE
+243 KLVRSLALLPE

-268 NVLGKYNYH
+268 NVLGQYNYH
-277 SGYKL
+277 SDYKL
-282 MDPVYFA
+282 LDPVYFA

-294 EPSDQAAYDRGETVE
+294 EPSDQAAYDRGEAVE
-309 PKEPIVFYIDTTF
+309 PKAPVVFYIDTTF
-322 TAQMSGAITK
+322 TAQMSAAITK

-344 GFKDAIRVK
+344 GFKNAIRVR
-353 PFPTPQEDPQFS
+353 PFPTPEEDPQFS

-375 YVPSLAGDSRVRTY
+375 YVPSLTGDTRVRTY

-407 MVWEMPFEIF
+407 MTWEMPFEIF

-459 LTSSAAFPSDSLRN
+459 LTSSAAFSSDSLRHN
-473 NPAFTQKYGTTP
+473 AAFTRKYGTTP

-497 PIDAVKKGYR
+497 PIDAVKKGFR
-507 ITPTGVGEYDYHVVK
+507 ITPVGVGEYDYHVVK
-522 CLYKPIPGAKTSE
+522 CLYKPVPEAKTSE
-535 EELKVVEKWVDAT
+535 EELKVIEKWVDAT
-548 VGNPIYR
+548 VGNPVYR

-572 DDIKNFKYALGNLK
+572 DDIKNFKYVLGNLQ
-586 YCMENFDKWISDKDD
+586 YCMENFDKWISDEDD
-601 PEYLYRQGLYNYL
+601 PEYLYRNGIYNYL

-635 ERKANDPVPNYEF
+635 ERKANDPVPSYEF
-648 TSYEDQK
+648 TPYAEQK
-655 EALDILYAHRYMPD
+655 EALDILYANRYMPD
-669 WVCRPELVRLMG
+669 WVQRPELVRLMG

-689 HKDYVQLLM
+689 HKDYLSLLM
-698 TATATR
+698 NATATR
-704 LFVYDGQGEDHF
+704 LFIYEGQGKDHF

-735 GQKLAD
+735 GQKLSD

-749 FAKTMMASSHVIDR
+749 FAKTMMLSSKIVDRKAKYRDGSAS
-763 NAKFKNRGGASSTL
+763 AL
-777 AAQIADDPSIFDF
+777 AAQIAGDPKVLDF

-797 KAADEL
+797 KTVEEM
-803 PLLYPVNDVNFGRDE
+803 PLLYSMNDVDFGRDE

-827 YWPVL
+827 KWPVI
-832 NTQSTRQLYF
+832 NTQSTRQLYY
-842 GILKELRNVVKPY
+842 GILKELRQVVKPY
-855 INTSDRRTREHYR
+855 INSSDRRTREHYR

>member
-1 MKRQLICLL
+1 MKRYLICLL
-10 SLLLLSGATTATVA
+10 SLLLLSGATTATFA

-35 TAPAAPAKKQSDYD
+35 TAAAPAKKQSEYD
-49 KLFKDKKVKTSK
+49 KLFKGKQVKTSK

-68 LVDDQL
+68 IVDDKL
-74 LVELPLK
+74 FVELPLK
-81 TLGRDMMLMSSVA
+81 MLNRDMMLMSSVA

-113 VKFDTINRSVVLRR
+113 VKFDTINRTVLLRR
-127 DRSQSVVGDN
+127 DRNQSVVADN
-137 SEGIRR
+137 GAEIRR
-143 ALEQSNMPAIL
+143 ALAQSNMPAIL

-176 FIGDE
+176 FIGGE

-193 KLVLRGISFNQKK
+193 KLVLRGIAFNQKK
-206 DRSMLVDVAAFDDN
+206 DRSMLTDVAAFEDN
-220 ANITSYIT
+220 ATITSYIT

-243 KLVRSLTLLPE
+243 KLVRSLALLPE

-277 SGYKL
+277 SDYKL

-294 EPSDQAAYDRGETVE
+294 EPSDQAAYDRGEAVE
-309 PKEPIVFYIDTTF
+309 PKAPVVFYIDTTF
-322 TAQMSGAITK
+322 TAQMSAAITK

-344 GFKDAIRVK
+344 GFKDAIRVR
-353 PFPTPQEDPQFS
+353 PFPTPEEDPQFS

-375 YVPSLAGDSRVRTY
+375 YVPSLTGDARVRTY

-407 MVWEMPFEIF
+407 MTWEMPFEIF

-459 LTSSAAFPSDSLRN
+459 LTSSAAFPSDSLHN
-473 NPAFTQKYGTTP
+473 NAAFTQKYGTTP

-497 PIDAVKKGYR
+497 PIDAVKKGFR
-507 ITPTGVGEYDYHVVK
+507 ITPVGVGEYDYHVVK
-522 CLYKPIPGAKTSE
+522 CLYKPIPEAKTSE
-535 EELKVVEKWVDAT
+535 EELKVIEKWVDAT
-548 VGNPIYR
+548 VGNPVYR

-572 DDIKNFKYALGNLK
+572 DDIKNFKYALENLK
-586 YCMENFDKWISDKDD
+586 YCMDNFDKWISDEDD
-601 PEYLYRQGLYNYL
+601 PEYLYRNGLYNYL
-614 YRRYKQLLTQVAITA
+614 YRRYKQVLTQVAITA

-635 ERKANDPVPNYEF
+635 ERKANDPVPSYEF
-648 TSYEDQK
+648 TPYAEQK

-669 WVCRPELVRLMG
+669 WVHRPELVRLMG

-689 HKDYVQLLM
+689 HKDYLSLLM
-698 TATATR
+698 NATATR
-704 LFVYDGQGEDHF
+704 LFVYEGQGKDHF

-735 GQKLAD
+735 GQRLAD
-741 EDFYYQTN
+741 EDFYYQMN
-749 FAKTMMASSHVIDR
+749 FAKTMMASSKMVDR
-763 NAKFKNRGGASSTL
+763 KAKYQNRSASALT
-777 AAQIADDPSIFDF
+777 AQIADDPKVLDF
-790 SDPEACM
+790 SDPEACL
-797 KAADEL
+797 KAVEEM
-803 PLLYPVNDVNFGRDE
+803 PLLYSMNDVDFGRNE

-827 YWPVL
+827 KWPVI
-832 NTQSTRQLYF
+832 NTQSTRQLYY
-842 GILKELRNVVKPY
+842 GILKELRQVVKPY
-855 INTSDRRTREHYR
+855 INSGDRRTREHYR

>member
-1 MKRQLICLL
+1 MKRYLICLL
-10 SLLLLSGATTATVA
+10 SLLLLSGVSTATFA

-35 TAPAAPAKKQSDYD
+35 TTAAAPAKKQSEYD
-49 KLFKDKKVKTSK
+49 KLFKDKQVKTSK
-61 GGMMTLH
+61 GGIMTLH
-68 LVDDQL
+68 IVDDKL
-74 LVELPLK
+74 FVELPLK
-81 TLGRDMMLMSSVA
+81 MLNRDMMLMSSVA

-113 VKFDTINRSVVLRR
+113 VKFDTINRTVLLRR
-127 DRSQSVVGDN
+127 DRSQSVVADN
-137 SEGIRR
+137 GAEIRR
-143 ALEQSNMPAIL
+143 ALAQSNMPAIL

-176 FIGDE
+176 FIGNE

-193 KLVLRGISFNQKK
+193 KLVLRGVSFNQKK
-206 DRSMLVDVAAFDDN
+206 DRSMLTDVAAFDDN
-220 ANITSYIT
+220 ATVTSYIT

-243 KLVRSLTLLPE
+243 KLVRSLALLPE

-268 NVLGKYNYH
+268 NVLGKYNYP
-277 SGYKL
+277 SDYKL

-294 EPSDQAAYDRGETVE
+294 EPSDQAAYDRGEAVE
-309 PKEPIVFYIDTTF
+309 PKAPVVFYIDTTF
-322 TAQMSGAITK
+322 TAQMSAAITK

-344 GFKDAIRVK
+344 GFKNAIRVR
-353 PFPTPQEDPQFS
+353 PFPTPEEDPQFS

-375 YVPSLAGDSRVRTY
+375 YVPSLTGDTRVRTY

-407 MVWEMPFEIF
+407 MTWEMPFEIF

-459 LTSSAAFPSDSLRN
+459 LTSSAAFSSDSLRHN
-473 NPAFTQKYGTTP
+473 AAFTRKYGTTP

-497 PIDAVKKGYR
+497 PIDAVKKGFR
-507 ITPTGVGEYDYHVVK
+507 ITPVGVGEYDYHVVK
-522 CLYKPIPGAKTSE
+522 CLYKPVPEAKTSE
-535 EELKVVEKWVDAT
+535 EELKVIEKWVDAT
-548 VGNPIYR
+548 VGNPVYR

-572 DDIKNFKYALGNLK
+572 DDIKNFKYVLGNLQ
-586 YCMENFDKWISDKDD
+586 YCMENFDKWISDEDD
-601 PEYLYRQGLYNYL
+601 PEYLYRNGIYNYL

-635 ERKANDPVPNYEF
+635 ERKANDPVPSYEF
-648 TSYEDQK
+648 TPYAEQK
-655 EALDILYAHRYMPD
+655 EALDILYANRYMPD
-669 WVCRPELVRLMG
+669 WVQRPELVRLMG

-689 HKDYVQLLM
+689 HKDYLSLLM
-698 TATATR
+698 NATATR
-704 LFVYDGQGEDHF
+704 LFIYEGQGKDHF

-735 GQKLAD
+735 GQKLSD

-749 FAKTMMASSHVIDR
+749 FAKTMMLSSKIVDRKAKYRDGSAS
-763 NAKFKNRGGASSTL
+763 AL
-777 AAQIADDPSIFDF
+777 AAQIAGDPKVLDF

-797 KAADEL
+797 KTVEEM
-803 PLLYPVNDVNFGRDE
+803 PLLYSMNDVDVGRDE

-827 YWPVL
+827 KWPVI
-832 NTQSTRQLYF
+832 NTQSTRQLYY
-842 GILKELRNVVKPY
+842 GILKELRQVVKPY
-855 INTSDRRTREHYR
+855 INSSDRRTREHYR

>member
-1 MKRQLICLL
+1 MKRYLICLL
-10 SLLLLSGATTATVA
+10 SLLLLSGVSTATFA

-35 TAPAAPAKKQSDYD
+35 TTAAAPAKKQSEYD
-49 KLFKDKKVKTSK
+49 KLFKDKQVKTSK
-61 GGMMTLH
+61 GGIMTLH
-68 LVDDQL
+68 IVDDKL
-74 LVELPLK
+74 FVELPLK
-81 TLGRDMMLMSSVA
+81 MLNRDMMLMSSVA

-113 VKFDTINRSVVLRR
+113 VKFDTINRTVLLRR
-127 DRSQSVVGDN
+127 DRSQSVVADN
-137 SEGIRR
+137 GAEIRR
-143 ALEQSNMPAIL
+143 ALAQSNMPAIL

-176 FIGDE
+176 FIGGE

-193 KLVLRGISFNQKK
+193 KLVLRGVSFNQKK
-206 DRSMLVDVAAFDDN
+206 DRSMLTDVAAFDDN
-220 ANITSYIT
+220 ATVTSYIT

-243 KLVRSLTLLPE
+243 KLVRSLALLPE

-277 SGYKL
+277 SDYKL

-294 EPSDQAAYDRGETVE
+294 EPSDQAAYDRGEAVE
-309 PKEPIVFYIDTTF
+309 PKAPVVFYIDTTF
-322 TAQMSGAITK
+322 TAQMSAAITK

-344 GFKDAIRVK
+344 GFKNAIRVR
-353 PFPTPQEDPQFS
+353 PFPTPEEDPQFS

-375 YVPSLAGDSRVRTY
+375 YVPSLTGDTRVRTY

-407 MVWEMPFEIF
+407 MTWEMPFEIF

-459 LTSSAAFPSDSLRN
+459 LTSSAAFSSDSLRHN
-473 NPAFTQKYGTTP
+473 AAFTQKYGTTP

-497 PIDAVKKGYR
+497 PIDAVKKGFR
-507 ITPTGVGEYDYHVVK
+507 ITPVGVGEYDYHVVK
-522 CLYKPIPGAKTSE
+522 CLYKPVPEAKTSE
-535 EELKVVEKWVDAT
+535 EELKVIEKWVDAT
-548 VGNPIYR
+548 VGNPVYR

-572 DDIKNFKYALGNLK
+572 DDIKNFKYALGNLQ
-586 YCMENFDKWISDKDD
+586 YCMENFDKWISDEDD
-601 PEYLYRQGLYNYL
+601 PEYLYRNGIYNYL

-635 ERKANDPVPNYEF
+635 ERKANDPVPSYEF
-648 TSYEDQK
+648 TPYAEQK
-655 EALDILYAHRYMPD
+655 EALDILYANRYMPD
-669 WVCRPELVRLMG
+669 WVQRPELVRLMG

-689 HKDYVQLLM
+689 HKDYLSLLM
-698 TATATR
+698 NATATR
-704 LFVYDGQGEDHF
+704 LFIYEGQGKDHF

-735 GQKLAD
+735 GQKLSD

-749 FAKTMMASSHVIDR
+749 FAKTMMASSKIVDR
-763 NAKFKNRGGASSTL
+763 KAKYRDGSASAL
-777 AAQIADDPSIFDF
+777 AAQIAGDPKVLDF

-797 KAADEL
+797 KTVEEM
-803 PLLYPVNDVNFGRDE
+803 PLLYSTNGVDFGRDE
-818 VSAQYGALK
+818 VGAQYGALK
-827 YWPVL
+827 YWPVI
-832 NTQSTRQLYF
+832 NTQSTRQLYY
-842 GILKELRNVVKPY
+842 GILKELRQVVKPY
-855 INTSDRRTREHYR
+855 INSGDRRTREHYR
-868 FIYESIN
+868 FIYESIS

>member
-1 MKRQLICLL
+1 MKRYLICLL
-10 SLLLLSGATTATVA
+10 SLLLLSGVSTATFA

-35 TAPAAPAKKQSDYD
+35 TTAAAPAKKQSEYD
-49 KLFKDKKVKTSK
+49 KLFKDKQVKTSK
-61 GGMMTLH
+61 GGIMTLH
-68 LVDDQL
+68 IVDDKL
-74 LVELPLK
+74 FVELPLK
-81 TLGRDMMLMSSVA
+81 MLNRDMMLMSSVA

-113 VKFDTINRSVVLRR
+113 VKFDTINRTVLLRR
-127 DRSQSVVGDN
+127 DRSQSVVADN
-137 SEGIRR
+137 GAEIRR
-143 ALEQSNMPAIL
+143 ALAQSNMPAIL

-176 FIGDE
+176 FIGNE

-193 KLVLRGISFNQKK
+193 KLVLRGVSFNQKK
-206 DRSMLVDVAAFDDN
+206 DRSMLTDVAAFDDN
-220 ANITSYIT
+220 ATVTSYIT

-243 KLVRSLTLLPE
+243 KLVRSLALLPE

-277 SGYKL
+277 SDYKL

-294 EPSDQAAYDRGETVE
+294 EPSDQAAYDRGEAVE
-309 PKEPIVFYIDTTF
+309 PKAPVVFYIDTTF
-322 TAQMSGAITK
+322 TAQMSAAITK

-344 GFKDAIRVK
+344 GFKNAIRVR
-353 PFPTPQEDPQFS
+353 PFPTPEEDPQFS

-375 YVPSLAGDSRVRTY
+375 YVPSLTGDTRVRTY

-407 MVWEMPFEIF
+407 MTWEMPFEIF

-459 LTSSAAFPSDSLRN
+459 LTSSAAFSSDSLRHN
-473 NPAFTQKYGTTP
+473 AAFTQKYGTTP

-490 AKYNFIA
+490 AQYNFIA
-497 PIDAVKKGYR
+497 PIDAVKKGFR
-507 ITPTGVGEYDYHVVK
+507 ITPVGVGEYDYHVVK
-522 CLYKPIPGAKTSE
+522 CLYKPVPEAKTSE
-535 EELKVVEKWVDAT
+535 EELKVIEKWVDAT
-548 VGNPIYR
+548 VGNPVYR

-572 DDIKNFKYALGNLK
+572 DDIKNFKYALGNLQ
-586 YCMENFDKWISDKDD
+586 YCMENFDKWISDEDD
-601 PEYLYRQGLYNYL
+601 PEYLYRNGIYNYL

-635 ERKANDPVPNYEF
+635 ERKANDPVPSYEF
-648 TSYEDQK
+648 TPYAEQK
-655 EALDILYAHRYMPD
+655 EALDILYANRYMPD
-669 WVCRPELVRLMG
+669 WVQRPELVRLMG

-689 HKDYVQLLM
+689 HKDYLSLLN
-698 TATATR
+698 ATATR
-704 LFVYDGQGEDHF
+704 LFIYEGQGKDHF

-735 GQKLAD
+735 GQKLSD

-749 FAKTMMASSHVIDR
+749 FAKTMMASSKIVDR
-763 NAKFKNRGGASSTL
+763 KAKYRDGSASAL
-777 AAQIADDPSIFDF
+777 AAQIAGDPKVLDF

-797 KAADEL
+797 KTVEEM
-803 PLLYPVNDVNFGRDE
+803 PLLYSMNDVDFGRDE

-827 YWPVL
+827 KWPVI
-832 NTQSTRQLYF
+832 NTQSTRQLYY
-842 GILKELRNVVKPY
+842 GILKELRQVVKPY
-855 INTSDRRTREHYR
+855 INSSDRRTREHYR

>member
-1 MKRQLICLL
+1 MKRYLICLL
-10 SLLLLSGATTATVA
+10 SLLLLSGASTATFA
-24 KGKKSKKKAQT
+24 KGRKSKKKAQT
-35 TAPAAPAKKQSDYD
+35 TTAAPVKKQSEYD

-61 GGMMTLH
+61 GGIMTLH
-68 LVDDQL
+68 IVDDKL

-81 TLGRDMMLMSSVA
+81 MLNRDMMLMSSVA

-113 VKFDTINRSVVLRR
+113 VKFDTINRTVLLRR
-127 DRSQSVVGDN
+127 DRSQSVVADN
-137 SEGIRR
+137 GEEIRR
-143 ALEQSNMPAIL
+143 ALAQSNMPAIL

-176 FIGDE
+176 FIGGE

-193 KLVLRGISFNQKK
+193 KLVLRGVSFNQKK
-206 DRSMLVDVAAFDDN
+206 DRSLLTDVAAFDDN
-220 ANITSYIT
+220 ATVTSYIT

-243 KLVRSLTLLPE
+243 KLVRSLALLPE

-277 SGYKL
+277 SDYKL
-282 MDPVYFA
+282 MNPVYFA

-294 EPSDQAAYDRGETVE
+294 EPSDQAAYDRGEAVE
-309 PKEPIVFYIDTTF
+309 PKAPVVFYIDTTF
-322 TAQMSGAITK
+322 TAQMSAAITK

-344 GFKDAIRVK
+344 GFKNAIRVR
-353 PFPTPQEDPQFS
+353 PFPTPEEDPQFS

-375 YVPSLAGDSRVRTY
+375 YVPSLTGDTRVRTY

-407 MVWEMPFEIF
+407 MTWEMPFEIF

-432 PDSTLFEHIKNHFTW
+432 PDSTLFEHVKNHFTW

-459 LTSSAAFPSDSLRN
+459 LTSAAAFPSDSLRHN
-473 NPAFTQKYGTTP
+473 AAFTRKYGTTP

-497 PIDAVKKGYR
+497 PIDAVEKGFR

-522 CLYKPIPGAKTSE
+522 CLYKPVPEAKTSE
-535 EELKVVEKWVDAT
+535 EELKVIEKWVDAT
-548 VGNPIYR
+548 VGNPVYR

-572 DDIKNFKYALGNLK
+572 DDIKNFKYALGNLR
-586 YCMENFDKWISDKDD
+586 YCMENFDKWISDEDD
-601 PEYLYRQGLYNYL
+601 PEYLYRNGIYNYL

-635 ERKANDPVPNYEF
+635 ERKANDPVPSYEF
-648 TSYEDQK
+648 TPYAEQK
-655 EALDILYAHRYMPD
+655 EALDILYANRYMPD
-669 WVCRPELVRLMG
+669 WVQRPELVRLMG

-689 HKDYVQLLM
+689 HKDYLSLLM
-698 TATATR
+698 NATATR
-704 LFVYDGQGEDHF
+704 LFIYEGRGKEHF
-716 DHKRYI
+716 DHARYI

-735 GQKLAD
+735 GQKLSD

-749 FAKTMMASSHVIDR
+749 FAKTMMASSKIVDR
-763 NAKFKNRGGASSTL
+763 NAKYRNGSASAL
-777 AAQIADDPSIFDF
+777 AAQIAGDPKVFDF

-797 KAADEL
+797 KALDEM
-803 PLLYPVNDVNFGRDE
+803 PLLYSTNGVDFGRDE
-818 VSAQYGALK
+818 VGAQYGALK
-827 YWPVL
+827 YWPVI
-832 NTQSTRQLYF
+832 NTQSTRQLYY
-842 GILKELRNVVKPY
+842 GILKELRQIVKPH
-855 INTSDRRTREHYR
+855 INSSDRRTREHYR
-868 FIYESIN
+868 FIYESIS